1 MSMRK
6 QKQLTR
12 SIHMFLIAGAVAAF
26 MAPPVY
32 AVPANTQ
39 LPTDGKFLHGGDIS
53 NITQNNNTMNISQN
67 EANAV
72 IKWNNFSIGSDAT
85 VNFTG
90 TDNNG
95 SAFNTLNYVNSGKV
109 SEIYGQMN
117 AANGNIYIVNTAGV
131 QIGASAQ
138 INVGSLYVSNKD
150 LGIDDKTEWNENNL
164 NFNNLLAD
172 GKTTNA
178 ELMSL
183 GGIVTPGN
191 VTFDGDRIVIDTDH
205 LYTDTNGTSMDTK
218 NKLIIKTTDADN
230 VVLGYTAF
238 DSANNTYANAK
249 EKSFKVLENGETE
262 TVNGYMWVEN
272 LLQLQAM
279 ETKLDGYYAL
289 RNSIDANYSADSN
302 YYYPVNDDDDTKGFA
317 SIGDDSNNF
326 TGRFDG
332 LGYDIFDLNIK
343 RADENYV
350 GLFGYAEGAVIR
362 NFTLNSG
369 SVTGGSNTGAAVGKA
384 VNSTVEN
391 IINTA
396 DVNGN
401 STDGGTGGIVGTA
414 DGTDGTVISGLINT
428 GTINGV
434 NNVGGIVGNITGG
447 SIGGETYNLG
457 AVTGTG
463 QNVGGIAGTASSTTI
478 GNDEDAFT
486 IYNQLN
492 VTGGYNVGGIA
503 GNINKTT
510 VQNVTNTGTVLA
522 TGSKV
527 DYYSYHT
534 ANTETKVDGENN
546 ITAVP
551 VNQKI
556 LGTTLNGNIATIEVK
571 AANAGG
577 IAGNAAVSKISNATN
592 EGDVTTTTTTSNN
605 TAVGTYYNAGNVG
618 GIVGRAEDTNITN
631 VENKENTVAGAHNVG
646 GAVGYLTGKSTVSG
660 AINNGGDITATGAR
674 RNDGNNNINN
684 GFAQES
690 VRDNAQEIFNI
701 GNMGGIVG
709 YMYGDETYIKDSSN
723 RGTVHSAYIT
733 DQDYV
738 LDISEAAN
746 AGGVVGKIDRSNTK
760 QLSDNK
766 IVNGDGTEAQAA
778 VSGSYNTGDV
788 QGYTGVGGV
797 AGFMYNGEVTAAYN
811 LGKISATR
819 KAQPETIQ
827 PLNMGGVVG
836 DSTEGTDASILV
848 YDVYNAGQIG
858 DETYNL
864 YGRHVGGVVGRL
876 SGKIEK
882 AYNTGDIYNGFNVVG
897 GVVGYWYKG
906 TINNTFNTGNITVVN
921 NNNAQS
927 QVGGIVGAADIS
939 TSVGNNAMK
948 LSNSYNLGTLRSFR
962 NYYDREKPDD
972 GRNAVG
978 GIVGYVVNW
987 NGTQNANLT
996 IDGVYTLGNLYA
1008 ANLKGNVLGSTG
1020 NSEIGAVVGLT
1031 DKSSFSIGDS
1041 GAFYITPENNSFA
1054 TVITA
1059 GTTNA
1064 NGVHS
1069 IAFADRY
1076 KKDSYTEYRA
1086 INGKVYKGLIFST
1099 QTGGLVKD
1107 DTDNNW
1113 RIYDAVYD
1121 ENGNLIGGT
1130 TPILNAF
1137 LPDVEDYF
1145 SSNSSNMEGINSI
1158 QYGTAYNPLLT
1169 IIHANQNQNLTYD
1182 WKDLAISGA
1191 AGLAVYGGGLTLNNF
1206 ASLGDNRYFGGTI
1219 YSDGALTI
1227 NGSGSNY
1234 NLGAASNLY
1243 GSSVTL
1249 NAGNGDAT
1257 IYGNVTS
1264 TNGDIRID
1272 GDNVEIIGTLN
1283 AKGKGDTTTIVGID
1297 KSPDPIDTTDLN
1309 DPNKKLESIA
1319 DRFSYETNGA
1329 DNNGNITVSADG
1341 TAEILYGHLG
1351 TGSVSTDGT
1360 FSVEGTNGV
1369 YVDTDLLNVKG
1380 KIELESANGEAILD
1394 ITNTANAHITGA
1406 DTTGKNALHEFLKD
1420 HNNANAGITIN
1431 GANDKEKITIDMW
1444 DGSNEFDLDKYD
1456 GNVKLVNALNGLYIN
1471 GQSGNNAD
1479 YTYIWISNAEQLK
1492 GIQEYKVANS
1502 NSGILGYNFAL
1513 KNDIDA
1519 SKIDGYEAIASGD
1532 EEVYTGT
1539 FDGRGNRIIGLTVGE
1554 KNSATGGAT
1563 NNTPSS
1569 AGIFGTV
1576 GEGGKVEDLRV
1587 YASNFY
1593 GKDYAGAV
1601 AGTNNGTITGITTL
1615 GNHVEAFG
1623 SANSMELFIN
1633 ENGSQVS
1640 KHVGAAGGIA
1650 GYNTN
1655 TGNIEDVTASDSV
1668 IAGDAAGSASTG
1680 NLNLATAGGIAGVND
1695 GNVKNVTADSAI
1707 TANQDTTYSLGG
1719 IAGVNRNGVIDDA
1732 YNTGVTHGE
1741 YGDGNI
1747 TSNSVGGIAGVNT
1760 GSISNVYNGADITGG
1775 KYVGGVVGY
1784 NHKLANT
1791 DKSGEITNAVNAGD
1805 ILADFTYTDDQGEHY
1820 YEYTGGLAGYNAGT
1834 ISGGRNTGE
1843 IYGGNY
1849 VGGMVGGNAAGA
1861 ELTNLSNSVFASITG
1876 ESYVGGIAGQNY
1888 GSINATDSAINNYGK
1903 VYGQHYVGG
1912 IAGANEKGG
1921 TIANTISSITL
1932 HVKNPKENATYFGG
1946 VVGQNSG
1953 IINGATNKSSV
1964 DVAADGATY
1973 VGGIIGQNT
1982 GTGEL
1987 QGTILNE
1994 GKVSGLSNVG
2004 GIIGENKNSQL
2015 LNNSDENER
2024 LQITN
2029 AGSVSATSGGAAGIF
2044 YNNNIIDSQGTNAN
2058 AINNVDII
2066 NKGTVT
2072 GGEDENSVT
2081 GGLFGI
2087 NTGNITNST
2096 LTNTGKVTGGGTVG
2110 GLIGNNSGDASGSVF
2125 TNDGIVEGEY
2135 KVGGL
2140 FGINS
2145 GSFNTSSLI
2154 NTVNAQV
2161 TGKQEVGGLIGYNT
2175 GTIIGG
2181 RNEAQETD
2189 EDENVT
2195 AEKDSYYKYQVY
2207 NNGTITVT
2215 GSGSNIGGLIGEN
2228 AAGGSLTAGYNTG
2241 AINAESSSNV
2251 GGIAGSNA
2259 GTIDQVFNTVYNT
2272 NGTNGAITG
2281 GTNVGG
2287 LVGENT
2293 NNGTL
2298 SNAYNT
2304 TEVVGTL
2311 DNAVVGNAVGVNNSR
2326 ANESISNVYDVTN
2339 TNNTLI
2345 GSNNGIVSG
2354 SYTSAQNES
2363 SANGTNGITYISSE
2377 KKFDKD
2383 SYTSLSNEKVWKF
2396 YDGYSNPLLKVFLTT
2411 VNVDADKL
2419 PDLVYNTEDQK
2430 LNIGDLTGENGAFSA
2445 ADDFAAYNNN
2455 TSLIQNTDFI
2465 HKNAGTYDNW
2475 LYSGQIA
2482 SGSQEEGTF
2491 NPNNLGYDIEFK
2503 ADIDKAQITVDLNQ
2517 VDRVYGNTDIINGEY
2532 GFSYGFNNVLSDAD
2546 KTALRDELDKKNVL
2560 NMNTV
2565 NASHDDTALVEIGTK
2580 TNDAGSYDWTGTVN
2594 IAENYQGNYEFVVKD
2609 TGTIDNE
2616 GATITTT
2623 GDSIVNKRKLS
2634 VSDITANIVYGNQDG
2649 KGFIVSGGELIG
2661 INGNTGIV
2669 YDDKVMLDTS
2679 LEVEDANI
2687 IANSSYASNKGNR
2700 VTADAGT
2707 YENSLNFSGLGLSGD
2722 DANNYV
2728 LVNDRFGGTIEVT
2741 QATINVDL
2749 NDVDRTYGS
2758 TAFNG
2763 NGYAVSNVQNNANND
2778 SYNAD
2783 DFVVSVNVG
2792 NDGALTGNDTGKV
2805 TNDVGEYSY
2814 IGTVISNN
2822 EKLNQNYKIVVNN
2835 SEANNNIG
2843 SGISTVIKADLSVT
2857 INNVDT
2863 TYGTAFDESKY
2874 GYTLDNLANGDGNS
2888 SDIVNA
2894 IENAINNASGGYN
2907 NTGAAD
2913 GTNGKVTQD
2922 AEGDYSL
2929 SFKNDITQK
2938 DVLTNYNITV
2948 VNDGDVNVSK
2958 KQIHIGA
2965 NSEAIQVGG
2974 TPDYTGTDINDVLVN
2989 GDKLNGDY
2997 YYGVENSAD
3006 EKVVGNH
3013 SIGVWIGNTFYDLS
3027 ETVDWTNVDGF
3038 FSNYEVTYNPGTL
3051 TVTEQIMPD
3060 LPDNWPNNRWDY
3072 LFGDN
3077 PFDRNENFRE
3087 RKAEVNFVDGGME
3100 V

>member
-39 LPTDGKFLHGGDIS
+39 LPTDGKFLHGGNIS

-67 EANAV
+67 EPNAV
-72 IKWNNFSIGSDAT
+72 IKWDNFSIGSDAT

-90 TDNNG
+90 TDKNA

-117 AANGNIYIVNTAGV
+117 AANGNIYVVNTAGV

-150 LGIDDKTEWNENNL
+150 LGIDENTKWNENNL
-164 NFNNLLAD
+164 NFNNLLAN

-205 LYTDTNGTSMDTK
+205 LYTDTNGTPMTTD
-218 NKLIIKTTDADN
+218 NNLIIKTTDADN

-238 DSANNTYANAK
+238 DSANNTYENAAG
-249 EKSFKVLENGETE
+249 KSFDVLEDGKPEK
-262 TVNGYMWVEN
+262 VNGYMWVEN

-289 RNSIDANYSADSN
+289 RNSIDANYSADGN
-302 YYYPVNDDDDTKGFA
+302 YYYPVNDTDDKKGFA
-317 SIGDDSNNF
+317 SIGDDINKF

-343 RADENYV
+343 RADEAYV

-384 VNSTVEN
+384 ENSTVEN

-401 STDGGTGGIVGTA
+401 STDLTGGTGGIVGTA

-428 GTINGV
+428 GTINGD

-457 AVTGTG
+457 AVTGIG

-492 VTGGYNVGGIA
+492 ITGGYNVGGIA
-503 GNINKTT
+503 GNINNTT
-510 VQNVTNTGTVLA
+510 VQNVANTGTVLA
-522 TGSKV
+522 TGSKA
-527 DYYSYHT
+527 DQYSYHT
-534 ANTETKVDGENN
+534 ANIDGKKDSNDKP
-546 ITAVP
+546 ISP
-551 VNQKI
+551 VTDI
-556 LGTTLNGNIATIEVK
+556 ISGTTLAGNIATIEVK

-577 IAGNAAVSKISNATN
+577 IAGNAAGSKISNATN

-618 GIVGRAEDTNITN
+618 GIVGRAEDTDITN

-646 GAVGYLTGKSTVSG
+646 GAVGYLTGESTVSG

-674 RNDGNNNINN
+674 RNDGDNSINN

-733 DQDYV
+733 DQKKV

-760 QLSDNK
+760 QLNDKNN
-766 IVNGDGTEAQAA
+766 IVDADGNPTQAA
-778 VSGSYNTGDV
+778 VSGSYNTGAV

-797 AGFMYNGEVTAAYN
+797 AGFMYNGEVTASYN

-819 KAQPETIQ
+819 KAQPDTIQ

-921 NNNAQS
+921 NNNAES

-939 TSVGNNAMK
+939 TSVGGNVME
-948 LSNSYNLGTLRSFR
+948 LSNSYNLGTLRSFK
-962 NYYDREKPDD
+962 NNS
-972 GRNAVG
+972 GNNVVG

-987 NGTQNANLT
+987 NNTQNANLT

-1008 ANLKGNVLGSTG
+1008 ANLNGKVGTSTG
-1020 NSEIGAVVGLT
+1020 TSEIGAVVGLA
-1031 DKSSFSIGDS
+1031 DKSRFSIGDS

-1059 GTTNA
+1059 GTTND

-1076 KKDSYTEYRA
+1076 KKEKYGSYESKT
-1086 INGKVYKGLIFST
+1086 KTYKGLSFSE
-1099 QTGGLVKD
+1099 QTGGLVEG

-1121 ENGNLIGGT
+1121 GNGNLIGGT

-1145 SSNSSNMEGINSI
+1145 STHMDGIYSI

-1264 TNGDIRID
+1264 TNGDIKID

-1283 AKGKGDTTTIVGID
+1283 AKGQGDKTTIVGID
-1297 KSPDPIDTTDLN
+1297 KSPDPIDTTGLN

-1319 DRFSYETNGA
+1319 DRFNYETNEA

-1380 KIELESANGEAILD
+1380 QIELESANGEALLD

-1406 DTTGKNALHEFLKD
+1406 DTTGKNALHQFLKD
-1420 HNNANAGITIN
+1420 HNKEAAGITIN

-1456 GNVKLVNALNGLYIN
+1456 VSQTDTFVNALNNLYIN

-1519 SKIDGYEAIASGD
+1519 SKIDDYNAIASGD
-1532 EEVYTGT
+1532 GEAYTGT

-1623 SANSMELFIN
+1623 SGNSMKLFIN

-1650 GYNTN
+1650 GYNT
-1655 TGNIEDVTASDSV
+1655 GNIEDVTASDSV
-1668 IAGDAAGSASTG
+1668 IAGDADGSNSTG
-1680 NLNLATAGGIAGVND
+1680 NLNSEILATAGGIAGVND
-1695 GNVKNVTADSAI
+1695 GNIKNVTADSAI

-1784 NHKLANT
+1784 NHKLAN
-1791 DKSGEITNAVNAGD
+1791 KGSGEITNAVNAGD
-1805 ILADFTYTDDQGEHY
+1805 ILADFTYTDDQGEKHY

-1888 GSINATDSAINNYGK
+1888 GSINATNSAINNYGK

-1912 IAGANEKGG
+1912 IAGANENGG

-1953 IINGATNKSSV
+1953 TINGATNKSSV

-1982 GTGEL
+1982 STGSL
-1987 QGTILNE
+1987 QGQILNE
-1994 GKVSGLSNVG
+1994 GTVSGLSNVG
-2004 GIIGENKNSQL
+2004 GIIGENENAQL
-2015 LNNSDENER
+2015 LNNADDNER
-2024 LQITN
+2024 LKITN
-2029 AGSVSATSGGAAGIF
+2029 TGSVSAIQGGAAGIF
-2044 YNNNIIDSQGTNAN
+2044 YSNNISGTEGDTNAN
-2058 AINNVDII
+2058 AINNVDIT
-2066 NKGTVT
+2066 NSGTVT
-2072 GGEDENSVT
+2072 GGTDENSVT

-2087 NTGNITNST
+2087 NSGNITNST
-2096 LTNTGKVTGGGTVG
+2096 LTNTGVVTGGGTVG
-2110 GLIGNNSGDASGSVF
+2110 GLIGENTGNATGSAF
-2125 TNDGIVEGEY
+2125 TNEGIVEGNN

-2140 FGINS
+2140 FGTNS
-2145 GSFNTSSLI
+2145 GKFETSSLI
-2154 NTVNAQV
+2154 NTVNGQV
-2161 TGKQEVGGLIGYNT
+2161 SGTNNVGGLIGYNT

-2241 AINAESSSNV
+2241 AINAKSSSNV

-2259 GTIDQVFNTVYNT
+2259 GTIGEVFNTVYNT

-2326 ANESISNVYDVTN
+2326 ANESIGNVYDVTN

-2475 LYSGQIA
+2475 LYSEQIAA
-2482 SGSQEEGTF
+2482 SGSGETF
-2491 NPNNLGYDIEFK
+2491 NPNNLGYDIELT
-2503 ADIDKAQITVDLNQ
+2503 ADIDKATINISLKDIYRT
-2517 VDRVYGNTDIINGEY
+2517 YGDIYNIY
-2532 GFSYGFNNVLSDAD
+2532 SDAERTTETTYD
-2546 KTALRDELDKKNVL
+2546 
-2560 NMNTV
+2560 
-2565 NASHDDTALVEIGTK
+2565 
-2580 TNDAGSYDWTGTVN
+2580 GSYTIDTSNLNDVLQQYIKDNLQVVELSSDGSLTGDGKTQNVGDYN
-2594 IAENYQGNYEFVVKD
+2594 WSLKFTLVGDDASNYQINSSD
-2609 TGTIDNE
+2609 
-2616 GATITTT
+2616 
-2623 GDSIVNKRKLS
+2623 S
-2634 VSDITANIVYGNQDG
+2634 VSDVVVTGEKKAHVEKANLTIT
-2649 KGFIVSGGELIG
+2649 
-2661 INGNTGIV
+2661 
-2669 YDDKVMLDTS
+2669 LD
-2679 LEVEDANI
+2679 EVIRN
-2687 IANSSYASNKGNR
+2687 
-2700 VTADAGT
+2700 
-2707 YENSLNFSGLGLSGD
+2707 
-2722 DANNYV
+2722 
-2728 LVNDRFGGTIEVT
+2728 
-2741 QATINVDL
+2741 
-2749 NDVDRTYGS
+2749 YGS
-2758 TAFNG
+2758 TLITNNG
-2763 NGYAVSNVQNNANND
+2763 GDYSATISGLVNG
-2778 SYNAD
+2778 D
-2783 DFVVSVNVG
+2783 DELGYTSDDLDITVTG
-2792 NDGALTGNDTGKV
+2792 DGALTGSSTGRVTNNAEDYTWSATVTGVDNGNLTNLSNNYKITVNGTGKSTVKKVQLTVDLDEV
-2805 TNDVGEYSY
+2805 TRTYGNTVITNNNGEYS
-2814 IGTVISNN
+2814 ISNIQGLVN
-2822 EKLNQNYKIVVNN
+2822 GDADLGYDVDDLVINVTGDTALTGNSTGEVTKDANGDYTWSATVSGKDGDLTNLSTNYEIVTT
-2835 SEANNNIG
+2835 G
-2843 SGISTVIKADLSVT
+2843 TGKSTVNKADLI
-2857 INNVDT
+2857 ININDVET

-2874 GYTLDNLANGDGNS
+2874 GYGFGNNGANGL
-2888 SDIVNA
+2888 VNGDVLEDVKDA
-2894 IENAINNASGGYN
+2894 IDSAAGGYE

-2913 GTNGKVTQD
+2913 STNGKVTQD
-2922 AEGDYSL
+2922 AKDGYSL
-2929 SFKNDITQK
+2929 SFNNE
-2938 DVLTNYNITV
+2938 LTNTNTLKNYNIITV
-2948 VNDGDVNVSK
+2948 NNGDSTVNK
-2958 KQIHIGA
+2958 KQITIGA
-2965 NSEAIQVGG
+2965 NDEQILVGE
-2974 TPDYTGTDINDVLVN
+2974 TPNYSGTDINGVLVN
-2989 GDKLNGDY
+2989 GDSLNGNY
-2997 YYGVENSAD
+2997 HYGVEDSSI
-3006 EKVVGNH
+3006 ESVVGTHNGA
-3013 SIGVWIGNTFYDLS
+3013 IGVWIGGSFYDLS
-3027 ETVDWTNVDGF
+3027 NPDWSNLPGMSFFANYNVTF
-3038 FSNYEVTYNPGTL
+3038 EPGTL
-3051 TVTEQIMPD
+3051 TVSAYDIPED
-3060 LPDNWPNNRWDY
+3060 WPHNRWDY
-3072 LFGDN
+3072 LFNDA

-3087 RKAEVNFVDGGME
+3087 RKAEVNFVDGAME
-3100 V
+3100 I

>member
-39 LPTDGKFLHGGDIS
+39 LPTNGNFLHGGNIS

-72 IKWNNFSIGSDAT
+72 IKWDNFSIGSDAT

-90 TDNNG
+90 TNNNE

-117 AANGNIYIVNTAGV
+117 AANGNIYVVNTAGV

-150 LGIDDKTEWNENNL
+150 LGIDENTKWNENNL

-249 EKSFKVLENGETE
+249 EKSFKVLENGKTE

-503 GNINKTT
+503 GNINNTT

-546 ITAVP
+546 ITALP

-577 IAGNAAVSKISNATN
+577 IAGNAAGSKISNATN

-618 GIVGRAEDTNITN
+618 GIVGRAGDTNITN

-674 RNDGNNNINN
+674 RNDGNNSINN

-972 GRNAVG
+972 SRNAVG

-1008 ANLKGNVLGSTG
+1008 ANLKGNVESTG
-1020 NSEIGAVVGLT
+1020 DSEIGAVVGLT
-1031 DKSSFSIGDS
+1031 DKSRFSIGDS
-1041 GAFYITPENNSFA
+1041 GAFYITPESNSFA

-1059 GTTNA
+1059 GTTND

-1069 IAFADRY
+1069 IAFVDRY
-1076 KKDSYTEYRA
+1076 KKEKYGSYKNNVKTYT
-1086 INGKVYKGLIFST
+1086 GLIFST
-1099 QTGGLVKD
+1099 QTGGLVER

-1145 SSNSSNMEGINSI
+1145 SSNMKGINSI

-1182 WKDLAISGA
+1182 WKDLDISGA

-1264 TNGDIRID
+1264 TNGDIKID

-1283 AKGKGDTTTIVGID
+1283 AKGQGDTTTIVGID
-1297 KSPDPIDTTDLN
+1297 KSPDPINTDNLN

-1319 DRFSYETNGA
+1319 DRFSYETNVA

-1351 TGSVSTDGT
+1351 TGSVSTNGT

-1380 KIELESANGEAILD
+1380 KIELESANGEALLD
-1394 ITNTANAHITGA
+1394 ITNTANAHITGT

-1456 GNVKLVNALNGLYIN
+1456 VSQTDTFVNALNNLYIN

-1519 SKIDGYEAIASGD
+1519 SKINDYKAIASGD
-1532 EEVYTGT
+1532 GEAYTGT

-1554 KNSATGGAT
+1554 KDSANGGDT
-1563 NNTPSS
+1563 DNTPSS

-1576 GEGGKVEDLRV
+1576 GKDGKVEDLRV

-1601 AGTNNGTITGITTL
+1601 AGSNNGTITGITTL

-1623 SANSMELFIN
+1623 SGNSMELFIN

-1650 GYNTN
+1650 GYNT
-1655 TGNIEDVTASDSV
+1655 GNIEDVTASDSV
-1668 IAGDAAGSASTG
+1668 IAGDADGSDSTE
-1680 NLNLATAGGIAGVND
+1680 NLNSTILATAGGITGVND
-1695 GNVKNVTADSAI
+1695 GIIKNVTADSAI

-1791 DKSGEITNAVNAGD
+1791 GSGKITNAVNAGD
-1805 ILADFTYTDDQGEHY
+1805 ILADFTYTDAQGEHY

-1834 ISGGRNTGE
+1834 INGGRNTGE

-1932 HVKNPKENATYFGG
+1932 HVKNPKGNATYFGG

-1953 IINGATNKSSV
+1953 TINGATNKSSV

-1982 GTGEL
+1982 ETGEL

-2004 GIIGENKNSQL
+2004 GIIGENKNTSIL
-2015 LNNSDENER
+2015 DNGGKPR
-2024 LQITN
+2024 LTISN
-2029 AGSVSATSGGAAGIF
+2029 KGNVIADDGGAAGIF
-2044 YNNNIIDSQGTNAN
+2044 YDNKSV
-2058 AINNVDII
+2058 INNVDLI
-2066 NKGTVT
+2066 NEGTVT
-2072 GGEDENSVT
+2072 GSTVTGGTVDDSVT

-2087 NTGNITNST
+2087 NTGDITNST
-2096 LTNTGKVTGGGTVG
+2096 LTNTGTVTGGGTVG
-2110 GLIGNNSGDASGSVF
+2110 GLIGNNSGSASGSVF
-2125 TNDGIVEGEY
+2125 TNDGKVEGEN

-2161 TGKQEVGGLIGYNT
+2161 TGKQEVGGLIGVNSGDIT
-2175 GTIIGG
+2175 GG
-2181 RNEAQETD
+2181 RLEANGTD
-2189 EDENVT
+2189 
-2195 AEKDSYYKYQVY
+2195 AGYYKYQIY

-2215 GSGSNIGGLIGEN
+2215 GEGTNIGGLIGYNTTETIN
-2228 AAGGSLTAGYNTG
+2228 GVKQTGSLTAGYNTG
-2241 AINAESSSNV
+2241 AINAENSTNV
-2251 GGIAGSNA
+2251 GGIVGNNA
-2259 GTIDQVFNTVYNT
+2259 GTVDQVFNTVYNT
-2272 NGTNGAITG
+2272 DGTKGAITG

-2287 LVGENT
+2287 LVGT
-2293 NNGTL
+2293 NSGTL

-2304 TEVVGTL
+2304 TGVEGAT
-2311 DNAVVGNAVGVNNSR
+2311 NFGNAVGVNTNKVENIYGYSELVGNGNEATNSYVI
-2326 ANESISNVYDVTN
+2326 NNSDEWKQQEKYIGFDFTTSDN
-2339 TNNTLI
+2339 TPAI
-2345 GSNNGIVSG
+2345 
-2354 SYTSAQNES
+2354 
-2363 SANGTNGITYISSE
+2363 
-2377 KKFDKD
+2377 
-2383 SYTSLSNEKVWKF
+2383 WKN
-2396 YDGYSNPLLKVFLTT
+2396 YDGYGNPLLKVFLTKAKYKGDEKFT
-2411 VNVDADKL
+2411 
-2419 PDLVYNTEDQK
+2419 YNATDQ
-2430 LNIGDLTGENGAFSA
+2430 GLTINSTTIAA
-2445 ADDFAAYNNN
+2445 ADELNAYNNAN
-2455 TSLIQNTDFI
+2455 SLLTATQN
-2465 HKNAGTYDNW
+2465 KNAGKDY
-2475 LYSGQIA
+2475 LGIYSQQIA
-2482 SGSQEEGTF
+2482 ASGKGDAF
-2491 NPNNLGYDIEFK
+2491 DPNNLGYDIDVTY
-2503 ADIDKAQITVDLNQ
+2503 DIKKAQLNITLDDVH
-2517 VDRVYGNTDIINGEY
+2517 RVYGNVAISNNNQNSIKNEAGYGYSYKIANGE
-2532 GFSYGFNNVLSDAD
+2532 FNNTMKA
-2546 KTALRDELDKKNVL
+2546 ELANDGITFTQKNDGAVDGVSG
-2560 NMNTV
+2560 NKV
-2565 NASHDDTALVEIGTK
+2565 
-2580 TNDAGSYDWTGTVN
+2580 TNDAGDYIWSADFVLNNDNYTFIVNGAESKNTTVKN
-2594 IAENYQGNYEFVVKD
+2594 GVSKVTQAD
-2609 TGTIDNE
+2609 L
-2616 GATITTT
+2616 TITADDQYTMPGVMPEFT
-2623 GDSIVNKRKLS
+2623 G
-2634 VSDITANIVYGNQDG
+2634 
-2649 KGFIVSGGELIG
+2649 
-2661 INGNTGIV
+2661 
-2669 YDDKVMLDTS
+2669 KV
-2679 LEVEDANI
+2679 E
-2687 IANSSYASNKGNR
+2687 
-2700 VTADAGT
+2700 
-2707 YENSLNFSGLGLSGD
+2707 GLTNGD
-2722 DANNYV
+2722 DALLDYV
-2728 LVNDRFGGTIEVT
+2728 FGLGANGNSI
-2741 QATINVDL
+2741 INVDGRY
-2749 NDVDRTYGS
+2749 D
-2758 TAFNG
+2758 
-2763 NGYAVSNVQNNANND
+2763 NA
-2778 SYNAD
+2778 
-2783 DFVVSVNVG
+2783 
-2792 NDGALTGNDTGKV
+2792 
-2805 TNDVGEYSY
+2805 
-2814 IGTVISNN
+2814 IG
-2822 EKLNQNYKIVVNN
+2822 IVVD
-2835 SEANNNIG
+2835 G
-2843 SGISTVIKADLSVT
+2843 
-2857 INNVDT
+2857 
-2863 TYGTAFDESKY
+2863 KY
-2874 GYTLDNLANGDGNS
+2874 YELNAAWTDG
-2888 SDIVNA
+2888 
-2894 IENAINNASGGYN
+2894 
-2907 NTGAAD
+2907 
-2913 GTNGKVTQD
+2913 
-2922 AEGDYSL
+2922 L
-2929 SFKNDITQK
+2929 FKN
-2938 DVLTNYNITV
+2938 YN
-2948 VNDGDVNVSK
+2948 
-2958 KQIHIGA
+2958 
-2965 NSEAIQVGG
+2965 
-2974 TPDYTGTDINDVLVN
+2974 
-2989 GDKLNGDY
+2989 
-2997 YYGVENSAD
+2997 
-3006 EKVVGNH
+3006 
-3013 SIGVWIGNTFYDLS
+3013 
-3027 ETVDWTNVDGF
+3027 
-3038 FSNYEVTYNPGTL
+3038 VTYNMGTL
-3051 TVTEQIMPD
+3051 TVDSEIMPD

-3087 RKAEVNFVDGGME
+3087 RKAEVNFVDGAME
-3100 V
+3100 I

>member
-39 LPTDGKFLHGGDIS
+39 LPTNGNFLHGGNIS

-72 IKWNNFSIGSDAT
+72 IKWDNFSIGSDAT

-90 TDNNG
+90 TNNNE

-117 AANGNIYIVNTAGV
+117 AANGNIYVVNTAGV

-150 LGIDDKTEWNENNL
+150 LGIDENTKWNENNL
-164 NFNNLLAD
+164 NFNNLLAN

-205 LYTDTNGTSMDTK
+205 LYTNTNGTSMNTD
-218 NKLIIKTTDADN
+218 NNLIIKTTDADN

-238 DSANNTYANAK
+238 DSANNTYANAN
-249 EKSFKVLENGETE
+249 EKFFTVSEDGKTEKVK
-262 TVNGYMWVEN
+262 GYMWVEN

-289 RNSIDANYSADSN
+289 RNSIDANYSADGN
-302 YYYPVNDDDDTKGFA
+302 YYYPVNDTDDKKGFA
-317 SIGDDSNNF
+317 SIGDSSNKF
-326 TGRFDG
+326 TGCFDG

-343 RADENYV
+343 RADEDYV

-401 STDGGTGGIVGTA
+401 STDLTGGTGGIVGTA
-414 DGTDGTVISGLINT
+414 DGTAISGLINT

-447 SIGGETYNLG
+447 SISGETYNLG

-478 GNDEDAFT
+478 GNDNTKDEDAFT

-503 GNINKTT
+503 GNINNTT
-510 VQNVTNTGTVLA
+510 VQNVANTGTVLA
-522 TGSKV
+522 TGSKA
-527 DYYSYHT
+527 DDYSYHT
-534 ANTETKVDGENN
+534 ANIDGKTDSNNKPISPVYNN
-546 ITAVP
+546 I
-551 VNQKI
+551 Q
-556 LGTTLNGNIATIEVK
+556 GTTLDGKIATIKVK

-577 IAGNAAVSKISNATN
+577 IAGNAAGSKISNATN

-605 TAVGTYYNAGNVG
+605 TEVGTYYNAGNVG

-760 QLSDNK
+760 QLNDKNN
-766 IVNGDGTEAQAA
+766 IVDADGNPAQAA

-1008 ANLKGNVLGSTG
+1008 ANLKGNVGSTG
-1020 NSEIGAVVGLT
+1020 DSEIGAVVGLT
-1031 DKSSFSIGDS
+1031 DKSRFSIGDS

-1059 GTTNA
+1059 GTTND

-1069 IAFADRY
+1069 IAFVDRY
-1076 KKDSYTEYRA
+1076 KKEKYGSYENNVKTYT
-1086 INGKVYKGLIFST
+1086 GLIFST

-1121 ENGNLIGGT
+1121 ENGKLIGGT

-1145 SSNSSNMEGINSI
+1145 SSNSNMEGINSI

-1169 IIHANQNQNLTYD
+1169 IIHANQNQNLTYN

-1369 YVDTDLLNVKG
+1369 YVDTDLLDVKG
-1380 KIELESANGEAILD
+1380 KIELKSANGEALLD
-1394 ITNTANAHITGA
+1394 ITNTANAHITGT
-1406 DTTGKNALHEFLKD
+1406 DTTGKNALHQFLKD
-1420 HNNANAGITIN
+1420 HNKEAAGITIN

-1456 GNVKLVNALNGLYIN
+1456 ENVKLVNALNALYIN

-1519 SKIDGYEAIASGD
+1519 SKIDDYNAIASGNG
-1532 EEVYTGT
+1532 EAYTGT
-1539 FDGRGNRIIGLTVGE
+1539 FDGRGNRIIGLTVG
-1554 KNSATGGAT
+1554 KKDSATGGAT

-1601 AGTNNGTITGITTL
+1601 AGTNNGIITGITTL

-1623 SANSMELFIN
+1623 SGNSMELFIN

-1640 KHVGAAGGIA
+1640 KLVGAAGGIA

-1668 IAGDAAGSASTG
+1668 IAGDAEGSASTG
-1680 NLNLATAGGIAGVND
+1680 NLNSTILATAGGIAGVND

-1953 IINGATNKSSV
+1953 TINGATNKSSV
-1964 DVAADGATY
+1964 DVAAEGATY

-1982 GTGEL
+1982 ETGEL

-2004 GIIGENKNSQL
+2004 GIIGENKNTSI
-2015 LNNSDENER
+2015 LNNEGKPR
-2024 LQITN
+2024 LTISN
-2029 AGSVSATSGGAAGIF
+2029 KGNVIADDGGAAGIF
-2044 YNNNIIDSQGTNAN
+2044 YDNESV
-2058 AINNVDII
+2058 INNVDLI
-2066 NKGTVT
+2066 NEGTVT
-2072 GGEDENSVT
+2072 GGTKQNSVT

-2087 NTGNITNST
+2087 NTGDITNST
-2096 LTNTGKVTGGGTVG
+2096 LTNTGKVTGRGTVG
-2110 GLIGNNSGDASGSVF
+2110 GLIGDNSGSANGSVF
-2125 TNDGIVEGEY
+2125 TNDGTVEGEY

-2145 GSFNTSSLI
+2145 DSFNTSSLI
-2154 NTVNAQV
+2154 NKVNAQV
-2161 TGKQEVGGLIGYNT
+2161 TGTQNVGGLIGVNS
-2175 GTIIGG
+2175 GNIEGG
-2181 RNEAQETD
+2181 RDA
-2189 EDENVT
+2189 
-2195 AEKDSYYKYQVY
+2195 ADSYYKYQIY
-2207 NNGTITVT
+2207 NNGTINVT
-2215 GSGSNIGGLIGEN
+2215 EEGTHIGGLFGTNSGEVK
-2228 AAGGSLTAGYNTG
+2228 AAYNTG
-2241 AINAESSSNV
+2241 VINADKSSNV
-2251 GGIAGSNA
+2251 GGIAGVNEQ
-2259 GTIDQVFNTVYNT
+2259 GGKLDQVFNTVMT
-2272 NGTNGAITG
+2272 ENGTGAISG
-2281 GTNVGG
+2281 GNNVGG
-2287 LVGENT
+2287 LVGT
-2293 NNGTL
+2293 NSGTM

-2304 TEVVGTL
+2304 TEVKSTNSG
-2311 DNAVVGNAVGVNNSR
+2311 VVGNAVGENSGTITNIY
-2326 ANESISNVYDVTN
+2326 ASNTSGN
-2339 TNNTLI
+2339 LI
-2345 GSNNGIVSG
+2345 GNAQGTINNAYSFVEGDDSATTVLDEKVEQKAEG
-2354 SYTSAQNES
+2354 SYGFDNKKD
-2363 SANGTNGITYISSE
+2363 GTT
-2377 KKFDKD
+2377 
-2383 SYTSLSNEKVWKF
+2383 WKF
-2396 YDGYSNPLLKVFLTT
+2396 YDGQQTPLLSVFLTKVKIDQDK
-2411 VNVDADKL
+2411 VNEYMSKNK
-2419 PDLVYNTEDQK
+2419 VYNGTEQK
-2430 LNIGDLTGENGAFSA
+2430 LTADDIKALINNGAIYVEGLTQEQAFEA
-2445 ADDFAAYNNN
+2445 FCNNN
-2455 TSLIQNTDFI
+2455 DLISSVGHT
-2465 HKNAGTYDNW
+2465 NAGQYSDW
-2475 LYSGQIA
+2475 LYSQQIA
-2482 SGSQEEGTF
+2482 SSGSGDTF
-2491 NPNNLGYDIEFK
+2491 NPNNLGYDIALTGDINK
-2503 ADIDKAQITVDLNQ
+2503 VKVDIDLNTIERIYGDTTILNNGDYGYSYEFTNADKKYEDVLKNQLKNVLDFAYSEDGALIIVNGEERTNNKGDYTYKGTLTLNSTNFEFVVDKGDSQTETSTSSTLTTYGTSIVHAKKIN
-2517 VDRVYGNTDIINGEY
+2517 VDDFLATIVYGNKNNDFVITGIDEVIKDQLAYEEDVLDANLTDI
-2532 GFSYGFNNVLSDAD
+2532 
-2546 KTALRDELDKKNVL
+2546 KTIGDYEVIRDGR
-2560 NMNTV
+2560 
-2565 NASHDDTALVEIGTK
+2565 DTADVDTY
-2580 TNDAGSYDWTGTVN
+2580 YD
-2594 IAENYQGNYEFVVKD
+2594 
-2609 TGTIDNE
+2609 
-2616 GATITTT
+2616 
-2623 GDSIVNKRKLS
+2623 S
-2634 VSDITANIVYGNQDG
+2634 ITANISIN
-2649 KGFIVSGGELIG
+2649 
-2661 INGNTGIV
+2661 NGN
-2669 YDDKVMLDTS
+2669 
-2679 LEVEDANI
+2679 
-2687 IANSSYASNKGNR
+2687 
-2700 VTADAGT
+2700 
-2707 YENSLNFSGLGLSGD
+2707 YE
-2722 DANNYV
+2722 
-2728 LVNDRFGGTIEVT
+2728 
-2741 QATINVDL
+2741 
-2749 NDVDRTYGS
+2749 
-2758 TAFNG
+2758 
-2763 NGYAVSNVQNNANND
+2763 
-2778 SYNAD
+2778 
-2783 DFVVSVNVG
+2783 
-2792 NDGALTGNDTGKV
+2792 LTG
-2805 TNDVGEYSY
+2805 S
-2814 IGTVISNN
+2814 
-2822 EKLNQNYKIVVNN
+2822 
-2835 SEANNNIG
+2835 
-2843 SGISTVIKADLSVT
+2843 
-2857 INNVDT
+2857 
-2863 TYGTAFDESKY
+2863 
-2874 GYTLDNLANGDGNS
+2874 
-2888 SDIVNA
+2888 
-2894 IENAINNASGGYN
+2894 
-2907 NTGAAD
+2907 AAD
-2913 GTNGKVTQD
+2913 GTITGNVKVTPVQLD
-2922 AEGDYSL
+2922 IVLGNVGHEYGSPNLDDYKAS
-2929 SFKNDITQK
+2929 IG
-2938 DVLTNYNITV
+2938 TN
-2948 VNDGDVNVSK
+2948 G
-2958 KQIHIGA
+2958 
-2965 NSEAIQVGG
+2965 
-2974 TPDYTGTDINDVLVN
+2974 LVN
-2989 GDKLNGDY
+2989 GDDGNVSIDVNKVVDDALKDNNKYTNKVDDYTWVVSKDGISANGFGLGNYIVTVTNEGKSEVTPAKLDIVLGDVSHKYGSPNLDDYKASIGTNGLVNGDNGNVSIDVNKVVDDALKDNNKYTNKVDDYTWVVSKDGISANGFSLGNYIVTVTNEGKSEVTPAKLNIKVDNANTTVGKMPGELTGTVEGLTNGDTLPTHDFALKDDSLIS
-2997 YYGVENSAD
+2997 VS
-3006 EKVVGNH
+3006 GNH
-3013 SIGVWIGNTFYDLS
+3013 ENVIGIVIGGKFYELGDA
-3027 ETVDWTNVDGF
+3027 DWSNGLFANYDV
-3038 FSNYEVTYNPGTL
+3038 NYEMG
-3051 TVTEQIMPD
+3051 D
-3060 LPDNWPNNRWDY
+3060 LAVSVVEMPDNWPNNRWDY

-3087 RKAEVNFVDGGME
+3087 RKAEVNFVDGAME
-3100 V
+3100 I

>member
-39 LPTDGKFLHGGDIS
+39 LPTDGKFLHGGNIS

-67 EANAV
+67 KANAV
-72 IKWNNFSIGSDAT
+72 IKWDNFSIGSDAT

-90 TDNNG
+90 TDKNA

-117 AANGNIYIVNTAGV
+117 AANGNIYVVNTAGV

-150 LGIDDKTEWNENNL
+150 LGIDENTKWNENNL
-164 NFNNLLAD
+164 NFNNLLAN

-205 LYTDTNGTSMDTK
+205 LYTNTNGTSMNTD
-218 NKLIIKTTDADN
+218 NNLIIKTTDADN

-238 DSANNTYANAK
+238 DSTNNTYANANK
-249 EKSFKVLENGETE
+249 KSFTVSENGETE
-262 TVNGYMWVEN
+262 KVNGYMWVEN

-279 ETKLDGYYAL
+279 ETKLNGYYAL
-289 RNSIDANYSADSN
+289 RNSIDANYSADGN
-302 YYYPVNDDDDTKGFA
+302 YYYPVNATDDKKGFA
-317 SIGDDSNNF
+317 SIGDSSNKF

-343 RADENYV
+343 RAGEDYV

-457 AVTGTG
+457 AVTGIG

-492 VTGGYNVGGIA
+492 ITGGYNVGGIA
-503 GNINKTT
+503 GNINNTT
-510 VQNVTNTGTVLA
+510 VQNVANTGTVLA
-522 TGSKV
+522 TGSKA
-527 DYYSYHT
+527 DQYSYHT
-534 ANTETKVDGENN
+534 ANIDGKKDSNDKP
-546 ITAVP
+546 ISP
-551 VNQKI
+551 VTDI
-556 LGTTLNGNIATIEVK
+556 ISGTTLAGNIATIEVK

-577 IAGNAAVSKISNATN
+577 IAGNAAGSKISNATN
-592 EGDVTTTTTTSNN
+592 EGDVTTTTTTSNI
-605 TAVGTYYNAGNVG
+605 GTYYNAGNVG

-646 GAVGYLTGKSTVSG
+646 GAVGYLTGESTVSG

-674 RNDGNNNINN
+674 RDDGNNNINN

-733 DQDYV
+733 DQNNV

-819 KAQPETIQ
+819 KAQLDTIQ

-972 GRNAVG
+972 SKNAVG

-1008 ANLKGNVLGSTG
+1008 ANLKGNALGSTG
-1020 NSEIGAVVGLT
+1020 NSEIGAVVGLI

-1059 GTTNA
+1059 DTTND

-1069 IAFADRY
+1069 INFADRY
-1076 KKDSYTEYRA
+1076 KKEKYGSYTSKAKTYT
-1086 INGKVYKGLIFST
+1086 GLSFST
-1099 QTGGLVKD
+1099 QDGGLVEG

-1145 SSNSSNMEGINSI
+1145 STHMDGINSI

-1264 TNGDIRID
+1264 TNGNIEID

-1380 KIELESANGEAILD
+1380 KIELESANGEALLD

-1406 DTTGKNALHEFLKD
+1406 DMTGKNALHAFLND
-1420 HNNANAGITIN
+1420 HKNADAGITIN

-1456 GNVKLVNALNGLYIN
+1456 VSQTDTFVNALNNLYIN

-1492 GIQEYKVANS
+1492 GIQEYKLANS
-1502 NSGILGYNFAL
+1502 DSGILGYNFAL

-1519 SKIDGYEAIASGD
+1519 SKIDGYKAIASGD
-1532 EEVYTGT
+1532 REVYTGT

-1554 KNSATGGAT
+1554 KDSENGGDT
-1563 NNTPSS
+1563 DNTPSS

-1623 SANSMELFIN
+1623 SDNSMTLYIN

-1650 GYNTN
+1650 GYNT
-1655 TGNIEDVTASDSV
+1655 GNIEDVTASDSV
-1668 IAGDAAGSASTG
+1668 IAGDADGSASTG
-1680 NLNLATAGGIAGVND
+1680 NLNSTILATAGGIAGVND
-1695 GNVKNVTADSAI
+1695 GNIKNVTADSAI

-1719 IAGVNRNGVIDDA
+1719 IAGVNRTGVIDNA

-1791 DKSGEITNAVNAGD
+1791 YKSGEITNAVNAGD
-1805 ILADFTYTDDQGEHY
+1805 ILADFTYTDDQGQQHY

-1932 HVKNPKENATYFGG
+1932 HVKNPKEKATYFGG

-1953 IINGATNKSSV
+1953 TINGATNKSSV

-1973 VGGIIGQNT
+1973 VGGIVGQNT

-2072 GGEDENSVT
+2072 GGEGTNSVT

-2096 LTNTGKVTGGGTVG
+2096 LTNTGIVTGGGTVG
-2110 GLIGNNSGDASGSVF
+2110 GLIGNNSGSASGSVF
-2125 TNDGIVEGEY
+2125 TNDGIVEGGY

-2161 TGKQEVGGLIGYNT
+2161 TGKREVGGLIGVNSGDIT
-2175 GTIIGG
+2175 GG
-2181 RNEAQETD
+2181 RDA
-2189 EDENVT
+2189 
-2195 AEKDSYYKYQVY
+2195 ADSYYKYQIY
-2207 NNGTITVT
+2207 NNGTITVNEEGT
-2215 GSGSNIGGLIGEN
+2215 HIGGLFGTNSGDVE
-2228 AAGGSLTAGYNTG
+2228 AAYNTG
-2241 AINAESSSNV
+2241 VINAGQSSNV
-2251 GGIAGSNA
+2251 GGIAGVNEQD
-2259 GTIDQVFNTVYNT
+2259 GKLDQVFNTVMVNPADKDQQAA
-2272 NGTNGAITG
+2272 AITG
-2281 GTNVGG
+2281 GNNVGG
-2287 LVGENT
+2287 LIGT
-2293 NNGTL
+2293 NSGKL

-2304 TEVVGTL
+2304 TTVKAENGI
-2311 DNAVVGNAVGVNNSR
+2311 AGNAVGVNSGTITNIYAS
-2326 ANESISNVYDVTN
+2326 N
-2339 TNNTLI
+2339 TNGKLI
-2345 GSNNGIVSG
+2345 GSNINTAQGAIQNAYSFVTGDASATTVLDEEDIQKDENRYGFDNKNDG
-2354 SYTSAQNES
+2354 ST
-2363 SANGTNGITYISSE
+2363 
-2377 KKFDKD
+2377 
-2383 SYTSLSNEKVWKF
+2383 WKF
-2396 YDGYSNPLLKVFLTT
+2396 YDGYSNPLLKVFLTRLT
-2411 VNVDADKL
+2411 VDGDNV
-2419 PDLVYNTEDQK
+2419 DLVYNAGEQD
-2430 LNIGDLTGENGAFSA
+2430 LNIGQLVGNVITAPIVKDGEEIIYNGL
-2445 ADDFAAYNNN
+2445 DAYYN
-2455 TSLIQNTDFI
+2455 TVINGNGLGESELLQNTTGQKD
-2465 HKNAGTYDNW
+2465 AGTYQDTDW

-2482 SGSQEEGTF
+2482 SGSTDGSF
-2491 NPNNLGYDIEFK
+2491 NPNNLGYDVVYK
-2503 ADIDKAQITVDLNQ
+2503 DKSGNDSDITVDKAQINISLDEIN
-2517 VDRVYGNTDIINGEY
+2517 RVYGNATINNSITGGNDYGYTYDIVNTKL
-2532 GFSYGFNNVLSDAD
+2532 NNTM
-2546 KTALRDELDKKNVL
+2546 KNELDNGGIKFTQKNDGAVDGVSG
-2560 NMNTV
+2560 NKV
-2565 NASHDDTALVEIGTK
+2565 
-2580 TNDAGSYDWTGTVN
+2580 TNDAGNHKWSADFALN
-2594 IAENYQGNYEFVVKD
+2594 NDNYEFVLKLEQ
-2609 TGTIDNE
+2609 E
-2616 GATITTT
+2616 GAIYNDGAALTTT
-2623 GDSIVNKRKLS
+2623 GK
-2634 VSDITANIVYGNQDG
+2634 
-2649 KGFIVSGGELIG
+2649 
-2661 INGNTGIV
+2661 
-2669 YDDKVMLDTS
+2669 
-2679 LEVEDANI
+2679 
-2687 IANSSYASNKGNR
+2687 
-2700 VTADAGT
+2700 
-2707 YENSLNFSGLGLSGD
+2707 
-2722 DANNYV
+2722 
-2728 LVNDRFGGTIEVT
+2728 
-2741 QATINVDL
+2741 
-2749 NDVDRTYGS
+2749 
-2758 TAFNG
+2758 
-2763 NGYAVSNVQNNANND
+2763 SNV
-2778 SYNAD
+2778 
-2783 DFVVSVNVG
+2783 
-2792 NDGALTGNDTGKV
+2792 
-2805 TNDVGEYSY
+2805 E
-2814 IGTVISNN
+2814 
-2822 EKLNQNYKIVVNN
+2822 
-2835 SEANNNIG
+2835 
-2843 SGISTVIKADLSVT
+2843 KADL
-2857 INNVDT
+2857 
-2863 TYGTAFDESKY
+2863 
-2874 GYTLDNLANGDGNS
+2874 
-2888 SDIVNA
+2888 
-2894 IENAINNASGGYN
+2894 
-2907 NTGAAD
+2907 
-2913 GTNGKVTQD
+2913 
-2922 AEGDYSL
+2922 
-2929 SFKNDITQK
+2929 
-2938 DVLTNYNITV
+2938 NITAG
-2948 VNDGDVNVSK
+2948 N
-2958 KQIHIGA
+2958 A
-2965 NSEAIQVGG
+2965 E
-2974 TPDYTGTDINDVLVN
+2974 TMP
-2989 GDKLNGDY
+2989 
-2997 YYGVENSAD
+2997 GV
-3006 EKVVGNH
+3006 
-3013 SIGVWIGNTFYDLS
+3013 
-3027 ETVDWTNVDGF
+3027 
-3038 FSNYEVTYNPGTL
+3038 
-3051 TVTEQIMPD
+3051 MP
-3060 LPDNWPNNRWDY
+3060 
-3072 LFGDN
+3072 
-3077 PFDRNENFRE
+3077 
-3087 RKAEVNFVDGGME
+3087 V
-3100 V
+3100 

>member
-117 AANGNIYIVNTAGV
+117 AANGKIYIVNTAGV

-164 NFNNLLAD
+164 NFNNLLAN

-205 LYTDTNGTSMDTK
+205 LYTDTNGTPMTTD
-218 NKLIIKTTDADN
+218 NNLIIKTTDADN

-238 DSANNTYANAK
+238 DSANNTYENAAG
-249 EKSFKVLENGETE
+249 KSFDVLEDGKTE
-262 TVNGYMWVEN
+262 KVNGYMWVEN

-289 RNSIDANYSADSN
+289 RNSIDANYSADGN
-302 YYYPVNDDDDTKGFA
+302 YYYPVNDTDDKKGFA
-317 SIGDDSNNF
+317 SIGDDINKF

-384 VNSTVEN
+384 ENSTVEN

-401 STDGGTGGIVGTA
+401 STDLTGGTGGIVGTA
-414 DGTDGTVISGLINT
+414 DGTVISGLVNT

-503 GNINKTT
+503 GNIKNTT
-510 VQNVTNTGTVLA
+510 VQNVANTGTVLA
-522 TGSKV
+522 TGSKA
-527 DYYSYHT
+527 DDYSYHT
-534 ANTETKVDGENN
+534 ANIDGKTDSNNKPISPVYNN
-546 ITAVP
+546 I
-551 VNQKI
+551 Q
-556 LGTTLNGNIATIEVK
+556 GTTLDGNIATIEVK

-577 IAGNAAVSKISNATN
+577 IAGNAAGSDISNATN

-605 TAVGTYYNAGNVG
+605 TGVGTYYNAGNVG
-618 GIVGRAEDTNITN
+618 GIVGRAENTDITN

-646 GAVGYLTGKSTVSG
+646 GAVGYLTGESTVSG

-674 RNDGNNNINN
+674 RNDGNNSINN

-1059 GTTNA
+1059 GTTND

-1069 IAFADRY
+1069 IAFVDRY
-1076 KKDSYTEYRA
+1076 KKEKYGKYENNVKTYT
-1086 INGKVYKGLIFST
+1086 GLIFST

-1145 SSNSSNMEGINSI
+1145 SSNMEGINSI

-1264 TNGDIRID
+1264 TNGDIKID

-1283 AKGKGDTTTIVGID
+1283 AKGQGDTTTIVGID
-1297 KSPDPIDTTDLN
+1297 KSPDPINTDNLN

-1380 KIELESANGEAILD
+1380 KIELESANGEALLD
-1394 ITNTANAHITGA
+1394 ITNTANAHITGT
-1406 DTTGKNALHEFLKD
+1406 DTTGKNALHQFLKD
-1420 HNNANAGITIN
+1420 HNKEAAGITIN

-1456 GNVKLVNALNGLYIN
+1456 VSQTDTFVNALNNLYIN

-1519 SKIDGYEAIASGD
+1519 SKIDDYNAIASGNG
-1532 EEVYTGT
+1532 EAYTGT
-1539 FDGRGNRIIGLTVGE
+1539 FDGRGNRIIGLTVG
-1554 KNSATGGAT
+1554 KKDSATGGAT

-1576 GEGGKVEDLRV
+1576 GKGGKVEDLRV

-1623 SANSMELFIN
+1623 SGNSMELFIN

-1668 IAGDAAGSASTG
+1668 IAGDADGSASTG
-1680 NLNLATAGGIAGVND
+1680 NLNSTILATAGGIAGVND

-1953 IINGATNKSSV
+1953 TINGATNKSSV

-1982 GTGEL
+1982 GTGKL

-2096 LTNTGKVTGGGTVG
+2096 LTNTGKVTGGGAVG
-2110 GLIGNNSGDASGSVF
+2110 GLIGNNSGSASGSVF
-2125 TNDGIVEGEY
+2125 TNDGIVEGED

-2181 RNEAQETD
+2181 RNEVQETD
-2189 EDENVT
+2189 EDGNVT
-2195 AEKDSYYKYQVY
+2195 AKKDSYYKYQVY

-2228 AAGGSLTAGYNTG
+2228 ATGGILTAGYNTG
-2241 AINAESSSNV
+2241 AVNAENSSNV
-2251 GGIAGSNA
+2251 GGIAGSNS

-2272 NGTNGAITG
+2272 DGNKGVITG

-2311 DNAVVGNAVGVNNSR
+2311 DNAVVGNAVGVNSGTISNIYATNTTGQLIGNGYDINVSYAYSFS
-2326 ANESISNVYDVTN
+2326 ANEVS
-2339 TNNTLI
+2339 
-2345 GSNNGIVSG
+2345 SNNVIVISDQDDQKDSD
-2354 SYTSAQNES
+2354 SYAGFGFT
-2363 SANGTNGITYISSE
+2363 NGT
-2377 KKFDKD
+2377 
-2383 SYTSLSNEKVWKF
+2383 WKN
-2396 YDGYSNPLLKVFLTT
+2396 YDGSGNPLLKVFLTT
-2411 VNVDADKL
+2411 VKVDADNL
-2419 PDLVYNTEDQK
+2419 PDLVYNTKDQD
-2430 LNIGDLTGENGAFSA
+2430 LNIGDLTGEDGAFSA

-2465 HKNAGTYDNW
+2465 HKYAGTYDNW
-2475 LYSGQIA
+2475 LYSEQIA
-2482 SGSQEEGTF
+2482 ASGRGETF
-2491 NPNNLGYDIEFK
+2491 NPNNLGYDIELTH
-2503 ADIDKAQITVDLNQ
+2503 DIDKAQITVDLNQ

-2989 GDKLNGDY
+2989 GDKLNGNY
-2997 YYGVENSAD
+2997 HYGVENSAD
-3006 EKVVGNH
+3006 EKVVGDH

-3027 ETVDWTNVDGF
+3027 ATVDWTKVDGF
-3038 FSNYEVTYNPGTL
+3038 FANYNVTFVPGTL
-3051 TVTEQIMPD
+3051 TVTEQVMPD

-3087 RKAEVNFVDGGME
+3087 RKAEVNFVDGAME
-3100 V
+3100 I

>member
-39 LPTDGKFLHGGDIS
+39 LPTDGKFLYGGNS
-53 NITQNNNTMNISQN
+53 TNITQNNNTMNISQN
-67 EANAV
+67 KANAV
-72 IKWNNFSIGSDAT
+72 IKWDNFSIGSDAT

-90 TDNNG
+90 TDNNK

-117 AANGNIYIVNTAGV
+117 AANGNIYVVNTAGV

-150 LGIDDKTEWNENNL
+150 LGIDDKTEWNKNNL
-164 NFNNLLAD
+164 NFNNLLAN

-205 LYTDTNGTSMDTK
+205 LYTNTNGTPMNTDS
-218 NKLIIKTTDADN
+218 NLIIKTTDADN

-238 DSANNTYANAK
+238 DSANNTYANAD
-249 EKSFKVLENGETE
+249 EKLFTVSENGQKK

-279 ETKLDGYYAL
+279 ETKLNGYYAL

-302 YYYPVNDDDDTKGFA
+302 YYYPVNAADDKKGFA
-317 SIGDDSNNF
+317 SIGDSNTAF

-343 RADENYV
+343 RADEKYV

-396 DVNGN
+396 DVKGN
-401 STDGGTGGIVGTA
+401 STDLTGGTGGIVGTA
-414 DGTDGTVISGLINT
+414 DGTDISGLINT

-447 SIGGETYNLG
+447 SISGETYNLG

-478 GNDEDAFT
+478 GNDNTKDEDAFT

-503 GNINKTT
+503 GNINNTT
-510 VQNVTNTGTVLA
+510 VQNVANTGTVLA
-522 TGSKV
+522 TGSKA
-527 DYYSYHT
+527 DDYSYHT
-534 ANTETKVDGENN
+534 ANTESKYNDNHEIIAKPVTEN
-546 ITAVP
+546 IED
-551 VNQKI
+551 
-556 LGTTLNGNIATIEVK
+556 TTLNGNIATIKVK

-577 IAGNAAVSKISNATN
+577 IAGNAAGSKISNATN

-733 DQDYV
+733 DQDNV

-760 QLSDNK
+760 QLNDKNN
-766 IVNGDGTEAQAA
+766 IVDADGNQAQAA

-819 KAQPETIQ
+819 KAQPDTIQ

-921 NNNAQS
+921 NNNAES

-962 NYYDREKPDD
+962 NYLDLDPNKYNNGK
-972 GRNAVG
+972 NAVG

-1008 ANLKGNVLGSTG
+1008 ANLKGNVGSTG
-1020 NSEIGAVVGLT
+1020 DSEIGAVVGLT
-1031 DKSSFSIGDS
+1031 DKSRFSIGDS

-1059 GTTNA
+1059 GTTND

-1076 KKDSYTEYRA
+1076 TKKEYGSYESNTKTYT
-1086 INGKVYKGLIFST
+1086 GLSFST
-1099 QTGGLVKD
+1099 QDNGLVED

-1145 SSNSSNMEGINSI
+1145 SKNMNGIDSI

-1169 IIHANQNQNLTYD
+1169 IIHANQNQNLTYN

-1264 TNGDIRID
+1264 TNGNIEIN

-1283 AKGKGDTTTIVGID
+1283 AKGQRDTTTIVGID

-1380 KIELESANGEAILD
+1380 KIELESANGEALLD

-1456 GNVKLVNALNGLYIN
+1456 VSQTDTFVNALNNLYIN
-1471 GQSGNNAD
+1471 GQSGNNSK

-1519 SKIDGYEAIASGD
+1519 SKIDNYKRLLLLVMEKLIPAP
-1532 EEVYTGT
+1532 
-1539 FDGRGNRIIGLTVGE
+1539 LTV
-1554 KNSATGGAT
+1554 
-1563 NNTPSS
+1563 
-1569 AGIFGTV
+1569 V
-1576 GEGGKVEDLRV
+1576 
-1587 YASNFY
+1587 
-1593 GKDYAGAV
+1593 
-1601 AGTNNGTITGITTL
+1601 
-1615 GNHVEAFG
+1615 
-1623 SANSMELFIN
+1623 
-1633 ENGSQVS
+1633 
-1640 KHVGAAGGIA
+1640 
-1650 GYNTN
+1650 
-1655 TGNIEDVTASDSV
+1655 VTA
-1668 IAGDAAGSASTG
+1668 
-1680 NLNLATAGGIAGVND
+1680 L
-1695 GNVKNVTADSAI
+1695 
-1707 TANQDTTYSLGG
+1707 
-1719 IAGVNRNGVIDDA
+1719 
-1732 YNTGVTHGE
+1732 
-1741 YGDGNI
+1741 
-1747 TSNSVGGIAGVNT
+1747 
-1760 GSISNVYNGADITGG
+1760 
-1775 KYVGGVVGY
+1775 
-1784 NHKLANT
+1784 
-1791 DKSGEITNAVNAGD
+1791 
-1805 ILADFTYTDDQGEHY
+1805 
-1820 YEYTGGLAGYNAGT
+1820 
-1834 ISGGRNTGE
+1834 
-1843 IYGGNY
+1843 
-1849 VGGMVGGNAAGA
+1849 
-1861 ELTNLSNSVFASITG
+1861 
-1876 ESYVGGIAGQNY
+1876 
-1888 GSINATDSAINNYGK
+1888 
-1903 VYGQHYVGG
+1903 
-1912 IAGANEKGG
+1912 
-1921 TIANTISSITL
+1921 
-1932 HVKNPKENATYFGG
+1932 
-1946 VVGQNSG
+1946 
-1953 IINGATNKSSV
+1953 
-1964 DVAADGATY
+1964 
-1973 VGGIIGQNT
+1973 
-1982 GTGEL
+1982 
-1987 QGTILNE
+1987 
-1994 GKVSGLSNVG
+1994 
-2004 GIIGENKNSQL
+2004 
-2015 LNNSDENER
+2015 
-2024 LQITN
+2024 
-2029 AGSVSATSGGAAGIF
+2029 
-2044 YNNNIIDSQGTNAN
+2044 
-2058 AINNVDII
+2058 
-2066 NKGTVT
+2066 
-2072 GGEDENSVT
+2072 
-2081 GGLFGI
+2081 
-2087 NTGNITNST
+2087 
-2096 LTNTGKVTGGGTVG
+2096 
-2110 GLIGNNSGDASGSVF
+2110 
-2125 TNDGIVEGEY
+2125 
-2135 KVGGL
+2135 
-2140 FGINS
+2140 
-2145 GSFNTSSLI
+2145 
-2154 NTVNAQV
+2154 
-2161 TGKQEVGGLIGYNT
+2161 
-2175 GTIIGG
+2175 
-2181 RNEAQETD
+2181 
-2189 EDENVT
+2189 
-2195 AEKDSYYKYQVY
+2195 
-2207 NNGTITVT
+2207 
-2215 GSGSNIGGLIGEN
+2215 
-2228 AAGGSLTAGYNTG
+2228 
-2241 AINAESSSNV
+2241 
-2251 GGIAGSNA
+2251 
-2259 GTIDQVFNTVYNT
+2259 
-2272 NGTNGAITG
+2272 
-2281 GTNVGG
+2281 
-2287 LVGENT
+2287 
-2293 NNGTL
+2293 
-2298 SNAYNT
+2298 
-2304 TEVVGTL
+2304 
-2311 DNAVVGNAVGVNNSR
+2311 
-2326 ANESISNVYDVTN
+2326 
-2339 TNNTLI
+2339 
-2345 GSNNGIVSG
+2345 
-2354 SYTSAQNES
+2354 
-2363 SANGTNGITYISSE
+2363 
-2377 KKFDKD
+2377 
-2383 SYTSLSNEKVWKF
+2383 
-2396 YDGYSNPLLKVFLTT
+2396 
-2411 VNVDADKL
+2411 
-2419 PDLVYNTEDQK
+2419 
-2430 LNIGDLTGENGAFSA
+2430 
-2445 ADDFAAYNNN
+2445 
-2455 TSLIQNTDFI
+2455 
-2465 HKNAGTYDNW
+2465 
-2475 LYSGQIA
+2475 
-2482 SGSQEEGTF
+2482 
-2491 NPNNLGYDIEFK
+2491 
-2503 ADIDKAQITVDLNQ
+2503 
-2517 VDRVYGNTDIINGEY
+2517 
-2532 GFSYGFNNVLSDAD
+2532 
-2546 KTALRDELDKKNVL
+2546 
-2560 NMNTV
+2560 
-2565 NASHDDTALVEIGTK
+2565 
-2580 TNDAGSYDWTGTVN
+2580 
-2594 IAENYQGNYEFVVKD
+2594 
-2609 TGTIDNE
+2609 
-2616 GATITTT
+2616 
-2623 GDSIVNKRKLS
+2623 
-2634 VSDITANIVYGNQDG
+2634 
-2649 KGFIVSGGELIG
+2649 
-2661 INGNTGIV
+2661 
-2669 YDDKVMLDTS
+2669 
-2679 LEVEDANI
+2679 
-2687 IANSSYASNKGNR
+2687 
-2700 VTADAGT
+2700 
-2707 YENSLNFSGLGLSGD
+2707 
-2722 DANNYV
+2722 
-2728 LVNDRFGGTIEVT
+2728 
-2741 QATINVDL
+2741 
-2749 NDVDRTYGS
+2749 
-2758 TAFNG
+2758 
-2763 NGYAVSNVQNNANND
+2763 
-2778 SYNAD
+2778 
-2783 DFVVSVNVG
+2783 
-2792 NDGALTGNDTGKV
+2792 
-2805 TNDVGEYSY
+2805 
-2814 IGTVISNN
+2814 
-2822 EKLNQNYKIVVNN
+2822 
-2835 SEANNNIG
+2835 
-2843 SGISTVIKADLSVT
+2843 
-2857 INNVDT
+2857 
-2863 TYGTAFDESKY
+2863 
-2874 GYTLDNLANGDGNS
+2874 
-2888 SDIVNA
+2888 
-2894 IENAINNASGGYN
+2894 
-2907 NTGAAD
+2907 
-2913 GTNGKVTQD
+2913 
-2922 AEGDYSL
+2922 
-2929 SFKNDITQK
+2929 
-2938 DVLTNYNITV
+2938 
-2948 VNDGDVNVSK
+2948 
-2958 KQIHIGA
+2958 
-2965 NSEAIQVGG
+2965 
-2974 TPDYTGTDINDVLVN
+2974 
-2989 GDKLNGDY
+2989 
-2997 YYGVENSAD
+2997 
-3006 EKVVGNH
+3006 
-3013 SIGVWIGNTFYDLS
+3013 
-3027 ETVDWTNVDGF
+3027 
-3038 FSNYEVTYNPGTL
+3038 
-3051 TVTEQIMPD
+3051 
-3060 LPDNWPNNRWDY
+3060 
-3072 LFGDN
+3072 
-3077 PFDRNENFRE
+3077 
-3087 RKAEVNFVDGGME
+3087 
-3100 V
+3100 

>member
-39 LPTDGKFLHGGDIS
+39 LPTDGKFLYGGNS
-53 NITQNNNTMNISQN
+53 TNITQNNNTMNISQN
-67 EANAV
+67 KANAV
-72 IKWNNFSIGSDAT
+72 IKWDNFSIGSDAT

-90 TDNNG
+90 TDNNK

-117 AANGNIYIVNTAGV
+117 AANGNIYVVNTAGV

-150 LGIDDKTEWNENNL
+150 LGIDDKTEWNKNNL
-164 NFNNLLAD
+164 NFNNLLAN

-205 LYTDTNGTSMDTK
+205 LYTNTNGTPMNTDS
-218 NKLIIKTTDADN
+218 NLIIKTTDADN

-238 DSANNTYANAK
+238 DSANNTYANAD
-249 EKSFKVLENGETE
+249 EKLFTVSENGQKK

-289 RNSIDANYSADSN
+289 RNSIDANYSADGN
-302 YYYPVNDDDDTKGFA
+302 YYYPVNDTDDKKGFA
-317 SIGDDSNNF
+317 SIGDDINKF

-343 RADENYV
+343 RADEAYV

-384 VNSTVEN
+384 ENSTVEN

-401 STDGGTGGIVGTA
+401 STDLTGGTGGIVGTA
-414 DGTDGTVISGLINT
+414 DGTAISGLINT
-428 GTINGV
+428 GTINGD

-447 SIGGETYNLG
+447 SISGETYNLG
-457 AVTGTG
+457 AVTGIG

-492 VTGGYNVGGIA
+492 ITGGYNVGGIA
-503 GNINKTT
+503 GNINNTT
-510 VQNVTNTGTVLA
+510 VQNVANTGTVLA
-522 TGSKV
+522 TGSKA
-527 DYYSYHT
+527 DDYSYHT
-534 ANTETKVDGENN
+534 ANTESKYNDNHE
-546 ITAVP
+546 IIAKP
-551 VNQKI
+551 VTDI
-556 LGTTLNGNIATIEVK
+556 ISGTTLAGNIATIEVK

-577 IAGNAAVSKISNATN
+577 IAGNAAGSKISNATN

-646 GAVGYLTGKSTVSG
+646 GAVGYLTGESTVSG

-674 RNDGNNNINN
+674 RNDGNNSINN

-746 AGGVVGKIDRSNTK
+746 AGGVVSKIDRSNTK

-766 IVNGDGTEAQAA
+766 IVNGDGTKAQAA

-1008 ANLKGNVLGSTG
+1008 ANLKGNVGSTG
-1020 NSEIGAVVGLT
+1020 DSEIGAVVGLT
-1031 DKSSFSIGDS
+1031 DKSRFSIGDS

-1059 GTTNA
+1059 GTTND

-1069 IAFADRY
+1069 IAFVDRY
-1076 KKDSYTEYRA
+1076 KKEKYGSYENNVKTYT
-1086 INGKVYKGLIFST
+1086 GLIFST

-1121 ENGNLIGGT
+1121 ENGKLIGGT

-1145 SSNSSNMEGINSI
+1145 SSNSNMEGINSI

-1169 IIHANQNQNLTYD
+1169 IIHANQNQNLTYN

-1369 YVDTDLLNVKG
+1369 YVDTDLLDVKG
-1380 KIELESANGEAILD
+1380 KIELKSANGEALLD
-1394 ITNTANAHITGA
+1394 ITNTANAHITGT
-1406 DTTGKNALHEFLKD
+1406 DTTGKNALHQFLKD
-1420 HNNANAGITIN
+1420 HNKEATGITIN

-1456 GNVKLVNALNGLYIN
+1456 VSQTDTFVNALNNLYIN

-1519 SKIDGYEAIASGD
+1519 SKIDGYKAIASGYG
-1532 EEVYTGT
+1532 EVYTGT

-1554 KNSATGGAT
+1554 KDSVGGDT
-1563 NNTPSS
+1563 DNTPSS

-1576 GEGGKVEDLRV
+1576 GKGGKVEDLRV

-1593 GKDYAGAV
+1593 GKDYAGVV
-1601 AGTNNGTITGITTL
+1601 AGINNGTITGITTL

-1623 SANSMELFIN
+1623 SDKSMTLYIN
-1633 ENGSQVS
+1633 ENGSQVP
-1640 KHVGAAGGIA
+1640 KYVGAAGGIA
-1650 GYNTN
+1650 GYN

-1668 IAGDAAGSASTG
+1668 IAGDAAGSDSTG
-1680 NLNLATAGGIAGVND
+1680 NLNSTILATAGGIAGVND
-1695 GNVKNVTADSAI
+1695 GKIQNVTADSAI

-1719 IAGVNRNGVIDDA
+1719 IAGVNRTGAIDSA

-1760 GSISNVYNGADITGG
+1760 GLISNVYNGADITGG

-1784 NHKLANT
+1784 NHKLTNSYN
-1791 DKSGEITNAVNAGD
+1791 SGEITNAVNAGD
-1805 ILADFTYTDDQGEHY
+1805 ILADFTYTDDQGQQHY
-1820 YEYTGGLAGYNAGT
+1820 YVYTGGLAGYNAGT

-1912 IAGANEKGG
+1912 IAGANENGG

-1932 HVKNPKENATYFGG
+1932 HVKNPNESDKATYFGG

-1953 IINGATNKSSV
+1953 TINGATNKSSV

-1982 GTGEL
+1982 SAGKL

-2004 GIIGENKNSQL
+2004 GIIGENKNTSIL
-2015 LNNSDENER
+2015 DNGGKPR
-2024 LQITN
+2024 LTISN
-2029 AGSVSATSGGAAGIF
+2029 KGNVIAADGGAAGIF
-2044 YNNNIIDSQGTNAN
+2044 YDNESV
-2058 AINNVDII
+2058 INNVDLI
-2066 NKGTVT
+2066 NEGTVT
-2072 GGEDENSVT
+2072 GGSVDDSVT

-2087 NTGNITNST
+2087 NTGDITNSK
-2096 LTNTGKVTGGGTVG
+2096 LTNTGTVTGRGTVG
-2110 GLIGNNSGDASGSVF
+2110 GLIGNNSGSASGSVF
-2125 TNDGIVEGEY
+2125 TNNGTVEGEY

-2161 TGKQEVGGLIGYNT
+2161 AGMQNVGGLIGVNS
-2175 GTIIGG
+2175 GNIEGG
-2181 RNEAQETD
+2181 RLEADGKTD
-2189 EDENVT
+2189 
-2195 AEKDSYYKYQVY
+2195 AGYYKYQIY

-2215 GSGSNIGGLIGEN
+2215 GEGQNIGGLIGYN
-2228 AAGGSLTAGYNTG
+2228 TIANGTPGSLTAGYNTG
-2241 AINAESSSNV
+2241 AINAENSSNV
-2251 GGIAGSNA
+2251 GGIVGKNE
-2259 GTIDQVFNTVYNT
+2259 GIVDQVFNTVMT
-2272 NGTNGAITG
+2272 ADGTGAISG
-2281 GTNVGG
+2281 GNNVGG
-2287 LVGENT
+2287 LVGT
-2293 NNGTL
+2293 NSGTL

-2304 TEVVGTL
+2304 TEVTSTNSG
-2311 DNAVVGNAVGVNNSR
+2311 VVGNAVGENSGTITNIY
-2326 ANESISNVYDVTN
+2326 ASNIIGNLIGTGYDNGKVTN
-2339 TNNTLI
+2339 AYSFATGDSTATKVLTDE
-2345 GSNNGIVSG
+2345 SVQKAEE
-2354 SYTSAQNES
+2354 SYGFDNK
-2363 SANGTNGITYISSE
+2363 NDGTT
-2377 KKFDKD
+2377 
-2383 SYTSLSNEKVWKF
+2383 WKF

-2411 VNVDADKL
+2411 LTVDSDQV
-2419 PDLVYNTEDQK
+2419 DLVYNAGEQD
-2430 LNIGDLTGENGAFSA
+2430 LNIGELVGNVITAPIVKDGEEIIYNGLDAYYNTVINGSDLGESE
-2445 ADDFAAYNNN
+2445 
-2455 TSLIQNTDFI
+2455 LLQNTMGQKD
-2465 HKNAGTYDNW
+2465 AGTYDNW

-2482 SGSQEEGTF
+2482 SGSKDGSGF
-2491 NPNNLGYDIEFK
+2491 NPNNLGYDIVYTKNDSGETGVEIGK
-2503 ADIDKAQITVDLNQ
+2503 ATINIDLGKVEHT
-2517 VDRVYGNTDIINGEY
+2517 YGNADVINGTGNFKNEA
-2532 GFSYGFNNVLSDAD
+2532 GYGFNITNSNLTQEM
-2546 KTALRDELDKKNVL
+2546 KDELNDKGLGFVFEKDNALTGDTSGRVTEDVKDGGYTWSANFELSEELKKNYQFDDNGSATL
-2560 NMNTV
+2560 NK
-2565 NASHDDTALVEIGTK
+2565 ADG
-2580 TNDAGSYDWTGTVN
+2580 
-2594 IAENYQGNYEFVVKD
+2594 Q
-2609 TGTIDNE
+2609 
-2616 GATITTT
+2616 
-2623 GDSIVNKRKLS
+2623 SIVNQAKLEIS
-2634 VSDITANIVYGNQDG
+2634 V
-2649 KGFIVSGGELIG
+2649 
-2661 INGNTGIV
+2661 
-2669 YDDKVMLDTS
+2669 
-2679 LEVEDANI
+2679 
-2687 IANSSYASNKGNR
+2687 
-2700 VTADAGT
+2700 
-2707 YENSLNFSGLGLSGD
+2707 D
-2722 DANNYV
+2722 DAETMP
-2728 LVNDRFGGTIEVT
+2728 G
-2741 QATINVDL
+2741 
-2749 NDVDRTYGS
+2749 
-2758 TAFNG
+2758 
-2763 NGYAVSNVQNNANND
+2763 
-2778 SYNAD
+2778 
-2783 DFVVSVNVG
+2783 VVPNF
-2792 NDGALTGNDTGKV
+2792 T
-2805 TNDVGEYSY
+2805 
-2814 IGTVISNN
+2814 
-2822 EKLNQNYKIVVNN
+2822 
-2835 SEANNNIG
+2835 
-2843 SGISTVIKADLSVT
+2843 
-2857 INNVDT
+2857 
-2863 TYGTAFDESKY
+2863 
-2874 GYTLDNLANGDGNS
+2874 
-2888 SDIVNA
+2888 
-2894 IENAINNASGGYN
+2894 
-2907 NTGAAD
+2907 
-2913 GTNGKVTQD
+2913 GTN
-2922 AEGDYSL
+2922 
-2929 SFKNDITQK
+2929 
-2938 DVLTNYNITV
+2938 
-2948 VNDGDVNVSK
+2948 
-2958 KQIHIGA
+2958 
-2965 NSEAIQVGG
+2965 IQQG
-2974 TPDYTGTDINDVLVN
+2974 LVN
-2989 GDKLNGDY
+2989 GDVAGNYDY
-2997 YYGVENSAD
+2997 ALDSSVDINVDDIYTDKIGISFGNS
-3006 EKVVGNH
+3006 E
-3013 SIGVWIGNTFYDLS
+3013 TYYDLDN
-3027 ETVDWTNVDGF
+3027 VDWSTIPGWEF
-3038 FSNYEVTYNPGTL
+3038 LKNYDINFDPGTL
-3051 TVTEQIMPD
+3051 TVDSEIMPD

-3087 RKAEVNFVDGGME
+3087 RKAEVNFVDGAME
-3100 V
+3100 I

>member
-39 LPTDGKFLHGGDIS
+39 LPTDGKFLHGGNIS

-72 IKWNNFSIGSDAT
+72 IKWDNFSIGSDAT

-90 TDNNG
+90 TDKNA

-117 AANGNIYIVNTAGV
+117 AANGNIYVVNTAGV

-150 LGIDDKTEWNENNL
+150 LGIDENTKWNENNL

-249 EKSFKVLENGETE
+249 GKFFKVLENGKTE

-414 DGTDGTVISGLINT
+414 DGTVISGLINT

-546 ITAVP
+546 ITALP

-674 RNDGNNNINN
+674 RNDGNNSINN

-766 IVNGDGTEAQAA
+766 IVNGDGTKAQAA

-1008 ANLKGNVLGSTG
+1008 ANLKGNVGSTG
-1020 NSEIGAVVGLT
+1020 DSEIGAVVGLT
-1031 DKSSFSIGDS
+1031 DKSRFSIGDS
-1041 GAFYITPENNSFA
+1041 GAFYITPESNSFA

-1059 GTTNA
+1059 GTTND
-1064 NGVHS
+1064 NGVYS
-1069 IAFADRY
+1069 IAFVDRY
-1076 KKDSYTEYRA
+1076 KKEKYGKYENNVKTYT
-1086 INGKVYKGLIFST
+1086 GLIFST

-1145 SSNSSNMEGINSI
+1145 SSNMEGINSI

-1369 YVDTDLLNVKG
+1369 YVDTDLLDVKG
-1380 KIELESANGEAILD
+1380 KIELKSANGEALLD
-1394 ITNTANAHITGA
+1394 ITNTANAHITGT
-1406 DTTGKNALHEFLKD
+1406 DTTGKNALHQFLKD
-1420 HNNANAGITIN
+1420 HNKEAAGITIN

-1456 GNVKLVNALNGLYIN
+1456 ENVKLVNALNGLYIN

-1502 NSGILGYNFAL
+1502 DSGILGYNFAL

-1519 SKIDGYEAIASGD
+1519 SKISNYKAIASGNG
-1532 EEVYTGT
+1532 EVYTGT

-1554 KNSATGGAT
+1554 KDSVNGGDT
-1563 NNTPSS
+1563 DNTPSS

-1576 GEGGKVEDLRV
+1576 GKGGKVEDLRV

-1601 AGTNNGTITGITTL
+1601 AGSNNGTITGITTL

-1623 SANSMELFIN
+1623 SGNSMKLFIN

-1650 GYNTN
+1650 GYNT
-1655 TGNIEDVTASDSV
+1655 GDIKDVTASDSV
-1668 IAGDAAGSASTG
+1668 IAGDADGSDSTG
-1680 NLNLATAGGIAGVND
+1680 NLNSTILATAGGIAGVND
-1695 GNVKNVTADSAI
+1695 GKIQNVTADSAI

-1719 IAGVNRNGVIDDA
+1719 IAGVNRTGAIDSA

-1784 NHKLANT
+1784 NHKLTNSYN
-1791 DKSGEITNAVNAGD
+1791 SGEITNAVNAGD
-1805 ILADFTYTDDQGEHY
+1805 ILADFTYTDDQGQQHY

-1912 IAGANEKGG
+1912 IAGANENGG

-1932 HVKNPKENATYFGG
+1932 HVKNPNESDKATYFGG

-1953 IINGATNKSSV
+1953 TINGATNKSSV
-1964 DVAADGATY
+1964 DVAAEGATY

-1982 GTGEL
+1982 KTGEL

-2004 GIIGENKNSQL
+2004 GIIGENKNTSIL
-2015 LNNSDENER
+2015 DNGGKPR
-2024 LQITN
+2024 LTISN
-2029 AGSVSATSGGAAGIF
+2029 KGNVIAADGGAAGIF
-2044 YNNNIIDSQGTNAN
+2044 YDNESV
-2058 AINNVDII
+2058 INNVDLI
-2066 NKGTVT
+2066 NEGTVT
-2072 GGEDENSVT
+2072 GGSVDDSIT

-2087 NTGNITNST
+2087 NTGDITNST
-2096 LTNTGKVTGGGTVG
+2096 LTNTGTVAGEGTVG
-2110 GLIGNNSGDASGSVF
+2110 GLIGNNSGSASGSVF
-2125 TNDGIVEGEY
+2125 TNDGKVEGKY

-2161 TGKQEVGGLIGYNT
+2161 TGRQEVGGLIGKNT
-2175 GTIIGG
+2175 GTIEGG
-2181 RNEAQETD
+2181 RDAN
-2189 EDENVT
+2189 
-2195 AEKDSYYKYQVY
+2195 DSYYKYQIY
-2207 NNGTITVT
+2207 NNGTITGT

-2228 AAGGSLTAGYNTG
+2228 ATGGSLTAGYNTG
-2241 AINAESSSNV
+2241 AVNAKNSSNV
-2251 GGIAGSNA
+2251 GGIAGSNS
-2259 GTIDQVFNTVYNT
+2259 GTIDQVFNTVMT
-2272 NGTNGAITG
+2272 ENGENQTITG

-2287 LVGENT
+2287 LVG
-2293 NNGTL
+2293 NNSGTL

-2304 TEVVGTL
+2304 TEVKGNANVGTIIGN
-2311 DNAVVGNAVGVNNSR
+2311 NATNNV
-2326 ANESISNVYDVTN
+2326 SNVYN
-2339 TNNTLI
+2339 TWDTENSTLI
-2345 GSNNGIVSG
+2345 STGNSADNAYNIDSNKQTDYSRLDFND
-2354 SYTSAQNES
+2354 T
-2363 SANGTNGITYISSE
+2363 
-2377 KKFDKD
+2377 
-2383 SYTSLSNEKVWKF
+2383 WKI
-2396 YDGYSNPLLKVFLTT
+2396 YEGNSNPLLKVFLTNLT
-2411 VNVDADKL
+2411 IKDINNEGTSLKEFL
-2419 PDLVYNTEDQK
+2419 NLVYNGKEQD
-2430 LNIGDLTGENGAFSA
+2430 LNIKALIDNGFIVVPDEEALKAYHNTLIGNNLGES
-2445 ADDFAAYNNN
+2445 YLINN
-2455 TSLIQNTDFI
+2455 TDGQKT
-2465 HKNAGTYDNW
+2465 AGKHNNW
-2475 LYSGQIA
+2475 LYSEQIHVNT
-2482 SGSQEEGTF
+2482 SGEF
-2491 NPNNLGYDIEFK
+2491 NPNNLGYDITFANNDKGILE
-2503 ADIDKAQITVDLNQ
+2503 IDKAKLTITLD
-2517 VDRVYGNTDIINGEY
+2517 DIYRIYGQEGLKDGYEY
-2532 GFSYGFNNVLSDAD
+2532 GFSIDGLADSD
-2546 KTALRDELDKKNVL
+2546 KNL
-2560 NMNTV
+2560 
-2565 NASHDDTALVEIGTK
+2565 A
-2580 TNDAGSYDWTGTVN
+2580 ND
-2594 IAENYQGNYEFVVKD
+2594 
-2609 TGTIDNE
+2609 
-2616 GATITTT
+2616 
-2623 GDSIVNKRKLS
+2623 
-2634 VSDITANIVYGNQDG
+2634 
-2649 KGFIVSGGELIG
+2649 
-2661 INGNTGIV
+2661 
-2669 YDDKVMLDTS
+2669 
-2679 LEVEDANI
+2679 I
-2687 IANSSYASNKGNR
+2687 II
-2700 VTADAGT
+2700 
-2707 YENSLNFSGLGLSGD
+2707 EE
-2722 DANNYV
+2722 
-2728 LVNDRFGGTIEVT
+2728 GTIE
-2741 QATINVDL
+2741 
-2749 NDVDRTYGS
+2749 
-2758 TAFNG
+2758 
-2763 NGYAVSNVQNNANND
+2763 
-2778 SYNAD
+2778 
-2783 DFVVSVNVG
+2783 
-2792 NDGALTGNDTGKV
+2792 DGALVDINNDGKV
-2805 TNDVGEYSY
+2805 TNDVNDIDNPYKWTADVTLSDY
-2814 IGTVISNN
+2814 I
-2822 EKLNQNYKIVVNN
+2822 EQNYNILYDGGN
-2835 SEANNNIG
+2835 SHV
-2843 SGISTVIKADLSVT
+2843 TKADLT
-2857 INNVDT
+2857 I
-2863 TYGTAFDESKY
+2863 TA
-2874 GYTLDNLANGDGNS
+2874 DNKETMPG
-2888 SDIVNA
+2888 VM
-2894 IENAINNASGGYN
+2894 
-2907 NTGAAD
+2907 
-2913 GTNGKVTQD
+2913 
-2922 AEGDYSL
+2922 
-2929 SFKNDITQK
+2929 
-2938 DVLTNYNITV
+2938 
-2948 VNDGDVNVSK
+2948 
-2958 KQIHIGA
+2958 
-2965 NSEAIQVGG
+2965 
-2974 TPDYTGTDINDVLVN
+2974 PDFTGTDIQQGLVN
-2989 GDKLNGDY
+2989 GDSAGTYDYNLDGSVNIDVDGTYTDKIGISFDNGETY
-2997 YYGVENSAD
+2997 
-3006 EKVVGNH
+3006 
-3013 SIGVWIGNTFYDLS
+3013 YDL
-3027 ETVDWTNVDGF
+3027 ENVDWSTIPGWDF
-3038 FSNYEVTYNPGTL
+3038 LKNYDINFKPGTL
-3051 TVTEQIMPD
+3051 IVSSEL
-3060 LPDNWPNNRWDY
+3060 LPDIPSDWPHNRWDY
-3072 LFGDN
+3072 LFNDA
-3077 PFDRNENFRE
+3077 PFDRTKDFRE
-3087 RKAEVNFVDGGME
+3087 RKAEINFVDGGME
-3100 V
+3100 I

>member
-39 LPTDGKFLHGGDIS
+39 LPTDGKFLHGGNIS

-72 IKWNNFSIGSDAT
+72 IKWDNFSIGSDAT

-90 TDNNG
+90 TDKNA

-117 AANGNIYIVNTAGV
+117 AANGNIYVVNTAGV

-150 LGIDDKTEWNENNL
+150 LGIDENTKWNENNL

-249 EKSFKVLENGETE
+249 GKFFKVLENGKTE

-414 DGTDGTVISGLINT
+414 DGTVISGLINT

-546 ITAVP
+546 ITALP

-674 RNDGNNNINN
+674 RNDGNNSINN

-766 IVNGDGTEAQAA
+766 IVNGDGTKAQAA

-1008 ANLKGNVLGSTG
+1008 ANLKGNVGSTG
-1020 NSEIGAVVGLT
+1020 DSEIGAVVGLT
-1031 DKSSFSIGDS
+1031 DKSRFSIGDS
-1041 GAFYITPENNSFA
+1041 GAFYITPESNSFA

-1059 GTTNA
+1059 GTTND

-1069 IAFADRY
+1069 IAFVDRY
-1076 KKDSYTEYRA
+1076 KKEKYGKYENNVKTYT
-1086 INGKVYKGLIFST
+1086 GLIFST

-1145 SSNSSNMEGINSI
+1145 SSNMEGINSI

-1369 YVDTDLLNVKG
+1369 YVDTDLLDVKG
-1380 KIELESANGEAILD
+1380 KIELKSANGEALLD
-1394 ITNTANAHITGA
+1394 ITNTANAHITGT
-1406 DTTGKNALHEFLKD
+1406 DTTGKNALHQFLKD
-1420 HNNANAGITIN
+1420 HNKEAAGITIN

-1456 GNVKLVNALNGLYIN
+1456 ENVKLVNALNGLYIN

-1502 NSGILGYNFAL
+1502 DSGILGYNFAL

-1519 SKIDGYEAIASGD
+1519 SKISNYKAIASGNG
-1532 EEVYTGT
+1532 EVYTGT

-1554 KNSATGGAT
+1554 KDSVNGGDT
-1563 NNTPSS
+1563 DNTPSS

-1576 GEGGKVEDLRV
+1576 GKGGKVEDLRV

-1601 AGTNNGTITGITTL
+1601 AGSNNGTITGITTL

-1623 SANSMELFIN
+1623 SGNSMKLFIN

-1650 GYNTN
+1650 GYNT
-1655 TGNIEDVTASDSV
+1655 GDIKDVTASDSV
-1668 IAGDAAGSASTG
+1668 IAGDADGSDSTG
-1680 NLNLATAGGIAGVND
+1680 NLNSTILATAGGIAGVND
-1695 GNVKNVTADSAI
+1695 GKIQNVTADSAI

-1719 IAGVNRNGVIDDA
+1719 IAGVNRTGAIDSA

-1784 NHKLANT
+1784 NHKLTNSYN
-1791 DKSGEITNAVNAGD
+1791 SGEITNAVNAGD
-1805 ILADFTYTDDQGEHY
+1805 ILADFTYTDDQGQQHY

-1912 IAGANEKGG
+1912 IAGANENGG

-1932 HVKNPKENATYFGG
+1932 HVKNPNESDKATYFGG

-1953 IINGATNKSSV
+1953 TINGATNKSSV
-1964 DVAADGATY
+1964 DVAAEGATY

-1982 GTGEL
+1982 KTGEL

-2004 GIIGENKNSQL
+2004 GIIGENKNTSIL
-2015 LNNSDENER
+2015 DNGGKPR
-2024 LQITN
+2024 LTISN
-2029 AGSVSATSGGAAGIF
+2029 KGNVIAADGGAAGIF
-2044 YNNNIIDSQGTNAN
+2044 YDNESV
-2058 AINNVDII
+2058 INNVDLI
-2066 NKGTVT
+2066 NEGTVT
-2072 GGEDENSVT
+2072 GGSVDDSIT

-2087 NTGNITNST
+2087 NTGDITNST
-2096 LTNTGKVTGGGTVG
+2096 LTNTGTVAGEGTVG
-2110 GLIGNNSGDASGSVF
+2110 GLIGNNSGSASGSVF
-2125 TNDGIVEGEY
+2125 TNDGKVEGKY

-2161 TGKQEVGGLIGYNT
+2161 TGRQEVGGLIGKNT
-2175 GTIIGG
+2175 GTIEGG
-2181 RNEAQETD
+2181 RDAN
-2189 EDENVT
+2189 
-2195 AEKDSYYKYQVY
+2195 DSYYKYQIY
-2207 NNGTITVT
+2207 NNGTITGT

-2228 AAGGSLTAGYNTG
+2228 ATGGSLTAGYNTG
-2241 AINAESSSNV
+2241 AVNAKNSSNV
-2251 GGIAGSNA
+2251 GGIAGSNS
-2259 GTIDQVFNTVYNT
+2259 GTIDQVFNTVMT
-2272 NGTNGAITG
+2272 ENGENQTITG

-2287 LVGENT
+2287 LVG
-2293 NNGTL
+2293 NNSGTL

-2304 TEVVGTL
+2304 TEVKGNANVGTIIGN
-2311 DNAVVGNAVGVNNSR
+2311 NATNNV
-2326 ANESISNVYDVTN
+2326 SNVYN
-2339 TNNTLI
+2339 TWDTENSTLI
-2345 GSNNGIVSG
+2345 STGNSADNAYNIDSNKQTDYSRLDFND
-2354 SYTSAQNES
+2354 T
-2363 SANGTNGITYISSE
+2363 
-2377 KKFDKD
+2377 
-2383 SYTSLSNEKVWKF
+2383 WKI
-2396 YDGYSNPLLKVFLTT
+2396 YEGNSNPLLKVFLTNLT
-2411 VNVDADKL
+2411 IKDINNEGTSLKEFL
-2419 PDLVYNTEDQK
+2419 NLVYNGKEQD
-2430 LNIGDLTGENGAFSA
+2430 LNIKALIDNGFIVVPDEEALKAYHNTLIGNNLGES
-2445 ADDFAAYNNN
+2445 YLINN
-2455 TSLIQNTDFI
+2455 TDGQKT
-2465 HKNAGTYDNW
+2465 AGKHNNW
-2475 LYSGQIA
+2475 LYSEQIHVNT
-2482 SGSQEEGTF
+2482 SGEF
-2491 NPNNLGYDIEFK
+2491 NPNNLGYDITFANNDKGILE
-2503 ADIDKAQITVDLNQ
+2503 IDKAKLTITLD
-2517 VDRVYGNTDIINGEY
+2517 DIYRIYGQEGLKDGYEY
-2532 GFSYGFNNVLSDAD
+2532 GFSIDGLADSD
-2546 KTALRDELDKKNVL
+2546 KNL
-2560 NMNTV
+2560 
-2565 NASHDDTALVEIGTK
+2565 A
-2580 TNDAGSYDWTGTVN
+2580 ND
-2594 IAENYQGNYEFVVKD
+2594 
-2609 TGTIDNE
+2609 
-2616 GATITTT
+2616 
-2623 GDSIVNKRKLS
+2623 
-2634 VSDITANIVYGNQDG
+2634 
-2649 KGFIVSGGELIG
+2649 
-2661 INGNTGIV
+2661 
-2669 YDDKVMLDTS
+2669 
-2679 LEVEDANI
+2679 I
-2687 IANSSYASNKGNR
+2687 II
-2700 VTADAGT
+2700 
-2707 YENSLNFSGLGLSGD
+2707 EE
-2722 DANNYV
+2722 
-2728 LVNDRFGGTIEVT
+2728 GTIE
-2741 QATINVDL
+2741 
-2749 NDVDRTYGS
+2749 
-2758 TAFNG
+2758 
-2763 NGYAVSNVQNNANND
+2763 
-2778 SYNAD
+2778 
-2783 DFVVSVNVG
+2783 
-2792 NDGALTGNDTGKV
+2792 DGALVDINNDGKV
-2805 TNDVGEYSY
+2805 TNDVNDIDNPYKWTADVTLSDY
-2814 IGTVISNN
+2814 I
-2822 EKLNQNYKIVVNN
+2822 EQNYNILYDGGN
-2835 SEANNNIG
+2835 SHV
-2843 SGISTVIKADLSVT
+2843 TKADLT
-2857 INNVDT
+2857 I
-2863 TYGTAFDESKY
+2863 TA
-2874 GYTLDNLANGDGNS
+2874 DNKETMPG
-2888 SDIVNA
+2888 VM
-2894 IENAINNASGGYN
+2894 
-2907 NTGAAD
+2907 
-2913 GTNGKVTQD
+2913 
-2922 AEGDYSL
+2922 
-2929 SFKNDITQK
+2929 
-2938 DVLTNYNITV
+2938 
-2948 VNDGDVNVSK
+2948 
-2958 KQIHIGA
+2958 
-2965 NSEAIQVGG
+2965 
-2974 TPDYTGTDINDVLVN
+2974 PDFTGTDIQQGLVN
-2989 GDKLNGDY
+2989 GDSAGTYDYNLDGSVNIDVDGTYTDKIGISFDNGETY
-2997 YYGVENSAD
+2997 
-3006 EKVVGNH
+3006 
-3013 SIGVWIGNTFYDLS
+3013 YDL
-3027 ETVDWTNVDGF
+3027 ENVDWSTIPGWDF
-3038 FSNYEVTYNPGTL
+3038 LKNYDINFKPGTL
-3051 TVTEQIMPD
+3051 IVSSEL
-3060 LPDNWPNNRWDY
+3060 LPDIPSDWPHNRWDY
-3072 LFGDN
+3072 LFNDA
-3077 PFDRNENFRE
+3077 PFDRTKDFRE
-3087 RKAEVNFVDGGME
+3087 RKAEINFVDGGME
-3100 V
+3100 I

>member
-39 LPTDGKFLHGGDIS
+39 LPTDGKFLHGGNIS

-72 IKWNNFSIGSDAT
+72 IKWDNFSIGSDAT

-90 TDNNG
+90 TDKNA

-109 SEIYGQMN
+109 SEIYGQVN
-117 AANGNIYIVNTAGV
+117 AANGNIYVVNTAGV

-164 NFNNLLAD
+164 NFNNLLAN

-205 LYTDTNGTSMDTK
+205 LYTNTNGTSMDTK

-238 DSANNTYANAK
+238 DSANNTYANANED
-249 EKSFKVLENGETE
+249 EKLFTVLEDGKTE
-262 TVNGYMWVEN
+262 TVNSYMWVEN

-302 YYYPVNDDDDTKGFA
+302 YYYPVNNTDDKKGFA
-317 SIGDDSNNF
+317 SIGDDINKF

-343 RADENYV
+343 RADEKYV
-350 GLFGYAEGAVIR
+350 GLFGYAKGAVIR

-396 DVNGN
+396 DVNSN
-401 STDGGTGGIVGTA
+401 TADLTGGTGGIVGTA
-414 DGTDGTVISGLINT
+414 DRTAISGLINT

-447 SIGGETYNLG
+447 FIGGETYNLG

-492 VTGGYNVGGIA
+492 ITGSYNVGGIA
-503 GNINKTT
+503 GNINNTT
-510 VQNVTNTGTVLA
+510 VQNVANTGTVLA
-522 TGSKV
+522 TGSKA
-527 DYYSYHT
+527 DDYSYHT
-534 ANTETKVDGENN
+534 ANTEWKYNDNYDIIAKPVTEN
-546 ITAVP
+546 IED
-551 VNQKI
+551 
-556 LGTTLNGNIATIEVK
+556 TTLAGNIATIEVK

-577 IAGNAAVSKISNATN
+577 IAGNAAGSNISNATN
-592 EGDVTTTTTTSNN
+592 EGDVTTTTSNN

-618 GIVGRAEDTNITN
+618 GIVGRAEDTDITN

-674 RNDGNNNINN
+674 RNDGNNINN

-733 DQDYV
+733 DQNKV

-760 QLSDNK
+760 QLNDKNN
-766 IVNGDGTEAQAA
+766 IVDADGNQAQAA

-819 KAQPETIQ
+819 KAQPDTIQ

-858 DETYNL
+858 DETYKL

-921 NNNAQS
+921 NNNAES

-939 TSVGNNAMK
+939 TSVGSDAMK

-962 NYYDREKPDD
+962 NYFNPDPTKPND

-987 NGTQNANLT
+987 NGPQNANLT

-1008 ANLKGNVLGSTG
+1008 ANLNGNVGTSTG

-1031 DKSSFSIGDS
+1031 DKGSFSIGDS

-1059 GTTNA
+1059 GSTND

-1069 IAFADRY
+1069 IDFADRY
-1076 KKDSYTEYRA
+1076 KEDKYGSYSSKT
-1086 INGKVYKGLIFST
+1086 KTYKGLSFST
-1099 QTGGLVKD
+1099 QSGGLVEG

-1113 RIYDAVYD
+1113 RIYEDS
-1121 ENGNLIGGT
+1121 T

-1145 SSNSSNMEGINSI
+1145 STNMGGIDSI

-1243 GSSVTL
+1243 GSLVTL

-1283 AKGKGDTTTIVGID
+1283 AKGEVDTTTIVGID

-1351 TGSVSTDGT
+1351 TGSVSTNGT

-1380 KIELESANGEAILD
+1380 KIELESANGEALLD
-1394 ITNTANAHITGA
+1394 ITNTANAHITGT

-1420 HNNANAGITIN
+1420 HNNANAGITVN

-1456 GNVKLVNALNGLYIN
+1456 VSQTDTFVNALNNLYIN

-1502 NSGILGYNFAL
+1502 NSRILGYNFAL

-1519 SKIDGYEAIASGD
+1519 SKINDYKAIASGD
-1532 EEVYTGT
+1532 GEAYTGT

-1554 KNSATGGAT
+1554 KDSANGGDT
-1563 NNTPSS
+1563 DNTPSS

-1576 GEGGKVEDLRV
+1576 GKDGKVEDLRV

-1601 AGTNNGTITGITTL
+1601 AGSNNGTITGITTL

-1623 SANSMELFIN
+1623 SGNSMELFIN

-1650 GYNTN
+1650 GYNT
-1655 TGNIEDVTASDSV
+1655 GNIEDVTASDSV
-1668 IAGDAAGSASTG
+1668 IAGDADGSDSTG
-1680 NLNLATAGGIAGVND
+1680 NLNSVILATAGGIAGVND
-1695 GNVKNVTADSAI
+1695 GNIKNVTADSAI

-1719 IAGVNRNGVIDDA
+1719 IAGVNRTGAIDSA

-1791 DKSGEITNAVNAGD
+1791 GSGKITNAVNAGD
-1805 ILADFTYTDDQGEHY
+1805 ILADFTYTDAQGEHY

-1834 ISGGRNTGE
+1834 INGGRNTGE
-1843 IYGGNY
+1843 IYGGDY

-1932 HVKNPKENATYFGG
+1932 HVKNPKGNATYFGG

-1953 IINGATNKSSV
+1953 TINGATNKSSV

-1982 GTGEL
+1982 ETGEL

-2004 GIIGENKNSQL
+2004 GIIGENKNTSIL
-2015 LNNSDENER
+2015 DNGGKPR
-2024 LQITN
+2024 LTISN
-2029 AGSVSATSGGAAGIF
+2029 KGNVIADDGGAAGIF
-2044 YNNNIIDSQGTNAN
+2044 YDNKSV
-2058 AINNVDII
+2058 INNVDLI
-2066 NKGTVT
+2066 NEGTVT
-2072 GGEDENSVT
+2072 GSTVTGGTVDDSVT

-2087 NTGNITNST
+2087 NTGDITNST
-2096 LTNTGKVTGGGTVG
+2096 LTNTGTVTGGGTVG
-2110 GLIGNNSGDASGSVF
+2110 GLIGNNSGSANGSVF
-2125 TNDGIVEGEY
+2125 TNDGIVKG
-2135 KVGGL
+2135 KNQVGGL

-2161 TGKQEVGGLIGYNT
+2161 TGKQEVGGLIGDNSGNIT
-2175 GTIIGG
+2175 GG
-2181 RNEAQETD
+2181 RDDA
-2189 EDENVT
+2189 
-2195 AEKDSYYKYQVY
+2195 DSYYKYQIY
-2207 NNGTITVT
+2207 NNGTITVN
-2215 GSGSNIGGLIGEN
+2215 GSGTNIGGLFGTNSGKVE
-2228 AAGGSLTAGYNTG
+2228 AAYNTG
-2241 AINAESSSNV
+2241 AINASGSENV
-2251 GGIAGSNA
+2251 GGIAGANS
-2259 GTIDQVFNTVYNT
+2259 GTLDQVFNTVMTADGQNAT
-2272 NGTNGAITG
+2272 ISG

-2287 LVGENT
+2287 LVGT
-2293 NNGTL
+2293 NSGTL

-2304 TEVVGTL
+2304 TEVKSTNNG
-2311 DNAVVGNAVGVNNSR
+2311 VVGNAVGENDTNGTIENIY
-2326 ANESISNVYDVTN
+2326 ASNTSGN
-2339 TNNTLI
+2339 LI
-2345 GSNNGIVSG
+2345 GAGYNNGKITNAYSFSDVD
-2354 SYTSAQNES
+2354 
-2363 SANGTNGITYISSE
+2363 NGIENITVIAEDDRQNS
-2377 KKFDKD
+2377 D
-2383 SYTSLSNEKVWKF
+2383 SYNGFDFDSTGATQNGETAASDGGNDYWKI
-2396 YDGYSNPLLKVFLTT
+2396 YAGSGNPLLKVFLTKAEYT
-2411 VNVDADKL
+2411 GNEDFT
-2419 PDLVYNTEDQK
+2419 YNATDQ
-2430 LNIGDLTGENGAFSA
+2430 GLTINSTTITA
-2445 ADDFAAYNNN
+2445 ADELDAYNNAN
-2455 TSLIQNTDFI
+2455 SLLTATQN
-2465 HKNAGTYDNW
+2465 KNAGKDY
-2475 LYSGQIA
+2475 LGIYSQQIA
-2482 SGSQEEGTF
+2482 ASGKGDTF
-2491 NPNNLGYDIEFK
+2491 DPNNLGYDID
-2503 ADIDKAQITVDLNQ
+2503 ATYDIKKAQLNITLDDVH
-2517 VDRVYGNTDIINGEY
+2517 RVYGNAAISNNNQNSIKNEAGYGYSYEIANGE
-2532 GFSYGFNNVLSDAD
+2532 FNNTMETELSNNGITFKQTSDGAVD
-2546 KTALRDELDKKNVL
+2546 GVSGNKV
-2560 NMNTV
+2560 
-2565 NASHDDTALVEIGTK
+2565 
-2580 TNDAGSYDWTGTVN
+2580 TNDAGDYTWSADFVLNNDNYTFIVNGAESKNTTVKN
-2594 IAENYQGNYEFVVKD
+2594 GVSKVTQAD
-2609 TGTIDNE
+2609 L
-2616 GATITTT
+2616 TITADDQSTMPGVMPEFT
-2623 GDSIVNKRKLS
+2623 G
-2634 VSDITANIVYGNQDG
+2634 
-2649 KGFIVSGGELIG
+2649 
-2661 INGNTGIV
+2661 
-2669 YDDKVMLDTS
+2669 KV
-2679 LEVEDANI
+2679 E
-2687 IANSSYASNKGNR
+2687 
-2700 VTADAGT
+2700 
-2707 YENSLNFSGLGLSGD
+2707 GLTNGD
-2722 DANNYV
+2722 DALLDYV
-2728 LVNDRFGGTIEVT
+2728 FGLGANGNSI
-2741 QATINVDL
+2741 INVDGRY
-2749 NDVDRTYGS
+2749 D
-2758 TAFNG
+2758 
-2763 NGYAVSNVQNNANND
+2763 NA
-2778 SYNAD
+2778 
-2783 DFVVSVNVG
+2783 
-2792 NDGALTGNDTGKV
+2792 
-2805 TNDVGEYSY
+2805 
-2814 IGTVISNN
+2814 IG
-2822 EKLNQNYKIVVNN
+2822 IVVDGKYY
-2835 SEANNNIG
+2835 E
-2843 SGISTVIKADLSVT
+2843 L
-2857 INNVDT
+2857 
-2863 TYGTAFDESKY
+2863 TAEW
-2874 GYTLDNLANGDGNS
+2874 TDG
-2888 SDIVNA
+2888 
-2894 IENAINNASGGYN
+2894 
-2907 NTGAAD
+2907 
-2913 GTNGKVTQD
+2913 
-2922 AEGDYSL
+2922 L
-2929 SFKNDITQK
+2929 FKN
-2938 DVLTNYNITV
+2938 YN
-2948 VNDGDVNVSK
+2948 
-2958 KQIHIGA
+2958 
-2965 NSEAIQVGG
+2965 
-2974 TPDYTGTDINDVLVN
+2974 
-2989 GDKLNGDY
+2989 
-2997 YYGVENSAD
+2997 
-3006 EKVVGNH
+3006 
-3013 SIGVWIGNTFYDLS
+3013 
-3027 ETVDWTNVDGF
+3027 
-3038 FSNYEVTYNPGTL
+3038 VTYKMGTL
-3051 TVTEQIMPD
+3051 TVDSEIMPD

-3087 RKAEVNFVDGGME
+3087 RKAEVNFVDGAME
-3100 V
+3100 I

>member
-39 LPTDGKFLHGGDIS
+39 LPTDGKFLYGGNS
-53 NITQNNNTMNISQN
+53 TNITQNNNTMNISQN
-67 EANAV
+67 KANAV
-72 IKWNNFSIGSDAT
+72 IKWDNFSIGSDAT

-90 TDNNG
+90 TDNNK

-117 AANGNIYIVNTAGV
+117 AANGNIYVVNTAGV

-150 LGIDDKTEWNENNL
+150 LGIDDKTEWNKNNL
-164 NFNNLLAD
+164 NFNNLLAN

-205 LYTDTNGTSMDTK
+205 LYTNTNGTPMNTDS
-218 NKLIIKTTDADN
+218 NLIIKTTDADN

-238 DSANNTYANAK
+238 DSANNTYANAD
-249 EKSFKVLENGETE
+249 EKLFTVSENGQKK

-279 ETKLDGYYAL
+279 ETKLNGYYAL

-302 YYYPVNDDDDTKGFA
+302 YYYPVNAADDKKGFA
-317 SIGDDSNNF
+317 SIGDSNTAF

-343 RADENYV
+343 RADEKYV

-384 VNSTVEN
+384 VKSTVEN

-414 DGTDGTVISGLINT
+414 DVTVISGLINT

-503 GNINKTT
+503 GNINNTT

-546 ITAVP
+546 ITALP

-556 LGTTLNGNIATIEVK
+556 SGTTLNGNIATIEVK

-577 IAGNAAVSKISNATN
+577 IAGNAAGSKISNATN

-674 RNDGNNNINN
+674 RNDGNNSINN

-972 GRNAVG
+972 SRNAVG

-1008 ANLKGNVLGSTG
+1008 ANLKGNVGSTG
-1020 NSEIGAVVGLT
+1020 DSEIGAVVGLT
-1031 DKSSFSIGDS
+1031 DKSRFSIGDS
-1041 GAFYITPENNSFA
+1041 GAFYITPESNSFA

-1059 GTTNA
+1059 GTTND

-1069 IAFADRY
+1069 IAFVDRY
-1076 KKDSYTEYRA
+1076 KKEKYGKYENNVKTYT
-1086 INGKVYKGLIFST
+1086 GLIFST
-1099 QTGGLVKD
+1099 QTGGLVED

-1145 SSNSSNMEGINSI
+1145 SSNMEGINSI

-1369 YVDTDLLNVKG
+1369 YVDTDLLDVKG
-1380 KIELESANGEAILD
+1380 KIELKSANGEALLD
-1394 ITNTANAHITGA
+1394 ITNTANAHITGT
-1406 DTTGKNALHEFLKD
+1406 DTTGKNALHQFLKD
-1420 HNNANAGITIN
+1420 HNKEAAGITIN

-1456 GNVKLVNALNGLYIN
+1456 ENVKLVNALNGLYIN

-1502 NSGILGYNFAL
+1502 DSGILGYNFAL

-1519 SKIDGYEAIASGD
+1519 SKISNYKAIASGNG
-1532 EEVYTGT
+1532 EVYTGT

-1554 KNSATGGAT
+1554 KDSVNGGDT
-1563 NNTPSS
+1563 DNTPSS

-1576 GEGGKVEDLRV
+1576 GKVGKVEDLRV

-1601 AGTNNGTITGITTL
+1601 AGSNNGTITGITTL

-1623 SANSMELFIN
+1623 SSNSMELFIN

-1650 GYNTN
+1650 GYNT
-1655 TGNIEDVTASDSV
+1655 GDIKDVTASDSV
-1668 IAGDAAGSASTG
+1668 IAGYADGSDSTG
-1680 NLNLATAGGIAGVND
+1680 NLLATAGGIAGVND
-1695 GNVKNVTADSAI
+1695 GKIQNVTADSAI

-1719 IAGVNRNGVIDDA
+1719 IAGVNRTGAIDSA

-1784 NHKLANT
+1784 NHKLTNSYN
-1791 DKSGEITNAVNAGD
+1791 SGEITNAVNAGD
-1805 ILADFTYTDDQGEHY
+1805 ILADFTYTDDQGQQHY

-1834 ISGGRNTGE
+1834 ISGGRNTSE

-1912 IAGANEKGG
+1912 IAGANENGG

-1932 HVKNPKENATYFGG
+1932 HVKNPNESDKATYFGG

-1953 IINGATNKSSV
+1953 TINGATNKSSV
-1964 DVAADGATY
+1964 DVAAEGATY

-1982 GTGEL
+1982 STGTL
-1987 QGTILNE
+1987 E
-1994 GKVSGLSNVG
+1994 GKIRNGGTVSGLSNVG
-2004 GIIGENKNSQL
+2004 GIIGENINQSI
-2015 LNNSDENER
+2015 LNNENKPR
-2024 LQITN
+2024 LTISN
-2029 AGSVSATSGGAAGIF
+2029 KGNVSATDGGAAGIF
-2044 YNNNIIDSQGTNAN
+2044 YNNKGIIK
-2058 AINNVDII
+2058 NVDLV
-2066 NKGTVT
+2066 NEGTVT
-2072 GGEDENSVT
+2072 GGKDPYSVT

-2087 NTGNITNST
+2087 NTGDITDST
-2096 LTNTGKVTGGGTVG
+2096 LTNTGTVTGRGTVG
-2110 GLIGNNSGDASGSVF
+2110 GLIGNNSGSASGSVF
-2125 TNDGIVEGEY
+2125 TNDGTVEGEY

-2161 TGKQEVGGLIGYNT
+2161 AGMQNVGGLIGVNT
-2175 GTIIGG
+2175 GNIEGG
-2181 RNEAQETD
+2181 RNEQEVDKDGKET
-2189 EDENVT
+2189 V
-2195 AEKDSYYKYQVY
+2195 AADSYYKYQIY
-2207 NNGTITVT
+2207 NNGTITAN
-2215 GSGSNIGGLIGEN
+2215 GNGSNIGGLIGNNTTEN
-2228 AAGGSLTAGYNTG
+2228 GKTGSLTAGYNTG
-2241 AINAESSSNV
+2241 AINASGSTNV
-2251 GGIAGSNA
+2251 GGIAGSNS

-2272 NGTNGAITG
+2272 DGTKGAITG

-2287 LVGENT
+2287 LVGT
-2293 NNGTL
+2293 NSGTL

-2304 TEVVGTL
+2304 TDVFGNSVF
-2311 DNAVVGNAVGVNNSR
+2311 GNAVGNNTAKGTIKNIYASNNSGK
-2326 ANESISNVYDVTN
+2326 
-2339 TNNTLI
+2339 LI
-2345 GSNNGIVSG
+2345 GENINQSADAIQKAYSFVNGDTSATKIISGEDQKDSG
-2354 SYTSAQNES
+2354 SYAGFDF
-2363 SANGTNGITYISSE
+2363 ANGTWKNYDENG
-2377 KKFDKD
+2377 
-2383 SYTSLSNEKVWKF
+2383 
-2396 YDGYSNPLLKVFLTT
+2396 NPLLKVFLTDVT
-2411 VNVDADKL
+2411 INVDVDKINKYINNVYNGDAQYITDEDIDKL
-2419 PDLVYNTEDQK
+2419 IAEGAITAPDNFT
-2430 LNIGDLTGENGAFSA
+2430 
-2445 ADDFAAYNNN
+2445 AYKNAKE
-2455 TSLIQNTDFI
+2455 LINSISHT
-2465 HKNAGTYDNW
+2465 NAGTYNDW

-2482 SGSQEEGTF
+2482 SSGTGETF
-2491 NPNNLGYDIEFK
+2491 NPNNLGYDIVLT
-2503 ADIDKAQITVDLNQ
+2503 ADIDKATINISLDDIYRTYGDIDNIYSDADRTTGTTYDGSYTIDTSNLNDVLLEYIKNNLSVTLNSDGSLAGDGKTQNVGDYDWSLKVTLGGNNASNYQINSSDSASNVVVTGEKKAHVEKANLTINLDEVIRNYGSTLITNNGGDYSATISGLVNGDDELGYTSDDLDITVTGDEALTGSNTGRVTNNAGDYTWSATVTGVDNSNLTNLSDNYNITVNGTGKSTVKKVQLTVDLDE
-2517 VDRVYGNTDIINGEY
+2517 VTRTYGNTVITNNNGEY
-2532 GFSYGFNNVLSDAD
+2532 SISNIQGLVNGDAD
-2546 KTALRDELDKKNVL
+2546 LGYDV
-2560 NMNTV
+2560 
-2565 NASHDDTALVEIGTK
+2565 DDLV
-2580 TNDAGSYDWTGTVN
+2580 
-2594 IAENYQGNYEFVVKD
+2594 
-2609 TGTIDNE
+2609 
-2616 GATITTT
+2616 
-2623 GDSIVNKRKLS
+2623 
-2634 VSDITANIVYGNQDG
+2634 
-2649 KGFIVSGGELIG
+2649 
-2661 INGNTGIV
+2661 
-2669 YDDKVMLDTS
+2669 
-2679 LEVEDANI
+2679 
-2687 IANSSYASNKGNR
+2687 
-2700 VTADAGT
+2700 
-2707 YENSLNFSGLGLSGD
+2707 
-2722 DANNYV
+2722 
-2728 LVNDRFGGTIEVT
+2728 
-2741 QATINVDL
+2741 INVTSD
-2749 NDVDRTYGS
+2749 T
-2758 TAFNG
+2758 
-2763 NGYAVSNVQNNANND
+2763 
-2778 SYNAD
+2778 
-2783 DFVVSVNVG
+2783 
-2792 NDGALTGNDTGKV
+2792 ALTGNSTGEVTKDANGDYTWSATVSGKDGDLTNLSTNYEIVTTGTGK
-2805 TNDVGEYSY
+2805 
-2814 IGTVISNN
+2814 
-2822 EKLNQNYKIVVNN
+2822 
-2835 SEANNNIG
+2835 
-2843 SGISTVIKADLSVT
+2843 STVNKADLI
-2857 INNVDT
+2857 ININDVET

-2874 GYTLDNLANGDGNS
+2874 SYGFGNNGANGL
-2888 SDIVNA
+2888 VNGDVLDDVKDA
-2894 IENAINNASGGYN
+2894 IDSATGGYE

-2913 GTNGKVTQD
+2913 GINGKITQD
-2922 AEGDYSL
+2922 AKDGYSL
-2929 SFKNDITQK
+2929 SFNNE
-2938 DVLTNYNITV
+2938 LTNTNTLKNYNIITV
-2948 VNDGDVNVSK
+2948 NNGDSTVNK
-2958 KQIHIGA
+2958 KQITIGA
-2965 NSEAIQVGG
+2965 NDEQILVGE
-2974 TPDYTGTDINDVLVN
+2974 TPNYSGTDIDSVLVN
-2989 GDKLNGDY
+2989 GDSLNGNY
-2997 YYGVENSAD
+2997 HYGVAD
-3006 EKVVGNH
+3006 GTVESVTGTHTGV
-3013 SIGVWIGNTFYDLS
+3013 IGVWIGGVFYDLS
-3027 ETVDWTNVDGF
+3027 QNVDWAQAGSF
-3038 FSNYEVTYNPGTL
+3038 FSNYEVNSTPGTL
-3051 TVTEQIMPD
+3051 TVSAYDIPED
-3060 LPDNWPNNRWDY
+3060 WPHNRWDY
-3072 LFGDN
+3072 LFNDA
-3077 PFDRNENFRE
+3077 PFDRNKDFRE
-3087 RKAEVNFVDGGME
+3087 RKAEVNFVDGAME
-3100 V
+3100 I

>member
-39 LPTDGKFLHGGDIS
+39 LPTNGNFLHGGNIS

-72 IKWNNFSIGSDAT
+72 IKWDNFSIGSDAT

-90 TDNNG
+90 TNNNE

-117 AANGNIYIVNTAGV
+117 AANGNIYVVNTAGV

-150 LGIDDKTEWNENNL
+150 LGIDENTKWNENNL
-164 NFNNLLAD
+164 NFNNLLAN

-205 LYTDTNGTSMDTK
+205 LYTNTNGTSMNTD
-218 NKLIIKTTDADN
+218 NNLIIKTTDADN

-238 DSANNTYANAK
+238 DSANNTYANAN
-249 EKSFKVLENGETE
+249 EKFFTVSEDGKTEKVK
-262 TVNGYMWVEN
+262 GYMWVEN

-289 RNSIDANYSADSN
+289 RNSIDANYSADGN
-302 YYYPVNDDDDTKGFA
+302 YYYPVNDTDDKKGFA
-317 SIGDDSNNF
+317 SIGDSSNKF
-326 TGRFDG
+326 TGCFDG

-343 RADENYV
+343 RADEDYV

-401 STDGGTGGIVGTA
+401 STDLTGGTGGIVGTA
-414 DGTDGTVISGLINT
+414 DGTAISGLINT

-447 SIGGETYNLG
+447 SISGETYNLG

-478 GNDEDAFT
+478 GNDNTKDEDAFT

-503 GNINKTT
+503 GNINNTT
-510 VQNVTNTGTVLA
+510 VQNVANTGTVLA
-522 TGSKV
+522 TGSKA
-527 DYYSYHT
+527 DDYSYHT
-534 ANTETKVDGENN
+534 ANIDGKTDSNNKPISPVYNN
-546 ITAVP
+546 I
-551 VNQKI
+551 Q
-556 LGTTLNGNIATIEVK
+556 GTTLDGNIATIKVK

-577 IAGNAAVSKISNATN
+577 IAGNAAGSKISNATN

-605 TAVGTYYNAGNVG
+605 TEVGTYYNAGNVG

-760 QLSDNK
+760 QLNDKNN
-766 IVNGDGTEAQAA
+766 IVDADGNPAQAA

-1008 ANLKGNVLGSTG
+1008 ANLKGNVGSTG
-1020 NSEIGAVVGLT
+1020 DSEIGAVVGLT
-1031 DKSSFSIGDS
+1031 DKSRFSIGDS

-1059 GTTNA
+1059 GTTND

-1069 IAFADRY
+1069 IAFVDRY
-1076 KKDSYTEYRA
+1076 KKEKYGSYENNVKTYT
-1086 INGKVYKGLIFST
+1086 GLIFST

-1121 ENGNLIGGT
+1121 ENGKLIGGT

-1145 SSNSSNMEGINSI
+1145 SSNSNMEGINSI

-1169 IIHANQNQNLTYD
+1169 IIHANQNQNLTYN

-1369 YVDTDLLNVKG
+1369 YVDTDLLDVKG
-1380 KIELESANGEAILD
+1380 KIELKSANGEALLD
-1394 ITNTANAHITGA
+1394 ITNTANAHITGT
-1406 DTTGKNALHEFLKD
+1406 DTTGKNALHQFLKD
-1420 HNNANAGITIN
+1420 HNKEAAGITIN

-1456 GNVKLVNALNGLYIN
+1456 ENVKLVNALNALYIN

-1519 SKIDGYEAIASGD
+1519 SKIDDYNAIASGNG
-1532 EEVYTGT
+1532 EAYTGT
-1539 FDGRGNRIIGLTVGE
+1539 FDGRGNRIIGLTVG
-1554 KNSATGGAT
+1554 KKDSATGGAT

-1601 AGTNNGTITGITTL
+1601 AGTNNGIITGITTL

-1623 SANSMELFIN
+1623 SGNSMELFIN

-1640 KHVGAAGGIA
+1640 KLVGAAGGIA

-1668 IAGDAAGSASTG
+1668 IAGDAEGSASTG
-1680 NLNLATAGGIAGVND
+1680 NLNSTILATAGGIAGVND

-1953 IINGATNKSSV
+1953 TINGATNKSSV
-1964 DVAADGATY
+1964 DVAAEGATY

-2004 GIIGENKNSQL
+2004 GIIGENQNASL
-2015 LNNSDENER
+2015 LNNQTKDEHGNIIR

-2029 AGSVSATSGGAAGIF
+2029 EGNVSATKGGAAGIF
-2044 YNNNIIDSQGTNAN
+2044 YKNNITGTEGDVNAN

-2072 GGEDENSVT
+2072 GGKDDDSIT

-2110 GLIGNNSGDASGSVF
+2110 GLIGNNSGSASGSVF
-2125 TNDGIVEGEY
+2125 TNDGIVEGED

-2161 TGKQEVGGLIGYNT
+2161 TGKREVGGLIGKNT
-2175 GTIIGG
+2175 GTIEGG
-2181 RNEAQETD
+2181 RDAN
-2189 EDENVT
+2189 
-2195 AEKDSYYKYQVY
+2195 DSYYKYQIY
-2207 NNGTITVT
+2207 NNGTITGT
-2215 GSGSNIGGLIGEN
+2215 GSGSNIGGLIGNN
-2228 AAGGSLTAGYNTG
+2228 ADETAMGGKKGSLTAGYNTG
-2241 AINAESSSNV
+2241 AINASGSTNV

-2259 GTIDQVFNTVYNT
+2259 GTIDQVFNTVMT
-2272 NGTNGAITG
+2272 ENGQNQTITG

-2287 LVGENT
+2287 LVGDNT
-2293 NNGTL
+2293 GTIT
-2298 SNAYNT
+2298 NAYNT
-2304 TEVVGTL
+2304 SNVVATNQDGIVGNLVGT
-2311 DNAVVGNAVGVNNSR
+2311 NTGEVKFVYGVANN
-2326 ANESISNVYDVTN
+2326 
-2339 TNNTLI
+2339 LI
-2345 GSNNGIVSG
+2345 GSGTDAVNGYVIDTSDQWKQEG
-2354 SYTSAQNES
+2354 SYAGFTFG
-2363 SANGTNGITYISSE
+2363 ANG
-2377 KKFDKD
+2377 
-2383 SYTSLSNEKVWKF
+2383 WKI
-2396 YDGYSNPLLKVFLTT
+2396 YNGYSNPMLSVFLTKVT
-2411 VNVDADKL
+2411 VVDQHLVNQYFSAKHYGELHQITADDIKAL
-2419 PDLVYNTEDQK
+2419 IAIGAISAPD
-2430 LNIGDLTGENGAFSA
+2430 GFGAFNNNNGLIQGV
-2445 ADDFAAYNNN
+2445 ADDAMAN
-2455 TSLIQNTDFI
+2455 S
-2465 HKNAGTYDNW
+2465 GNW
-2475 LYSGQIA
+2475 LYSQQIL
-2482 SGSQEEGTF
+2482 GSNINGLF
-2491 NPNNLGYDIEFK
+2491 NPNNLGYDIS
-2503 ADIDKAQITVDLNQ
+2503 L
-2517 VDRVYGNTDIINGEY
+2517 VYSP
-2532 GFSYGFNNVLSDAD
+2532 F
-2546 KTALRDELDKKNVL
+2546 ELDNDPS
-2560 NMNTV
+2560 
-2565 NASHDDTALVEIGTK
+2565 SHWNYLF
-2580 TNDAGSYDWTGTVN
+2580 NDA
-2594 IAENYQGNYEFVVKD
+2594 
-2609 TGTIDNE
+2609 
-2616 GATITTT
+2616 
-2623 GDSIVNKRKLS
+2623 
-2634 VSDITANIVYGNQDG
+2634 
-2649 KGFIVSGGELIG
+2649 
-2661 INGNTGIV
+2661 
-2669 YDDKVMLDTS
+2669 
-2679 LEVEDANI
+2679 
-2687 IANSSYASNKGNR
+2687 
-2700 VTADAGT
+2700 
-2707 YENSLNFSGLGLSGD
+2707 
-2722 DANNYV
+2722 
-2728 LVNDRFGGTIEVT
+2728 
-2741 QATINVDL
+2741 
-2749 NDVDRTYGS
+2749 
-2758 TAFNG
+2758 
-2763 NGYAVSNVQNNANND
+2763 
-2778 SYNAD
+2778 
-2783 DFVVSVNVG
+2783 
-2792 NDGALTGNDTGKV
+2792 
-2805 TNDVGEYSY
+2805 
-2814 IGTVISNN
+2814 
-2822 EKLNQNYKIVVNN
+2822 
-2835 SEANNNIG
+2835 
-2843 SGISTVIKADLSVT
+2843 
-2857 INNVDT
+2857 
-2863 TYGTAFDESKY
+2863 
-2874 GYTLDNLANGDGNS
+2874 
-2888 SDIVNA
+2888 
-2894 IENAINNASGGYN
+2894 
-2907 NTGAAD
+2907 
-2913 GTNGKVTQD
+2913 
-2922 AEGDYSL
+2922 
-2929 SFKNDITQK
+2929 
-2938 DVLTNYNITV
+2938 
-2948 VNDGDVNVSK
+2948 
-2958 KQIHIGA
+2958 
-2965 NSEAIQVGG
+2965 
-2974 TPDYTGTDINDVLVN
+2974 
-2989 GDKLNGDY
+2989 
-2997 YYGVENSAD
+2997 
-3006 EKVVGNH
+3006 
-3013 SIGVWIGNTFYDLS
+3013 
-3027 ETVDWTNVDGF
+3027 
-3038 FSNYEVTYNPGTL
+3038 
-3051 TVTEQIMPD
+3051 
-3060 LPDNWPNNRWDY
+3060 
-3072 LFGDN
+3072 
-3077 PFDRNENFRE
+3077 PFDRNKDFRE

-3100 V
+3100 I

>member
-39 LPTDGKFLHGGDIS
+39 LPTDGKFLHGGNIS

-72 IKWNNFSIGSDAT
+72 IKWDNFSIGSDAT

-90 TDNNG
+90 TDKNA

-117 AANGNIYIVNTAGV
+117 AANGNIYVVNTAGV

-150 LGIDDKTEWNENNL
+150 LGIDENTKWNENNL

-249 EKSFKVLENGETE
+249 GKFFKVLENGKTE

-414 DGTDGTVISGLINT
+414 DGTDGTDGTVISGLINT

-503 GNINKTT
+503 GNINNTT

-546 ITAVP
+546 ITALP

-556 LGTTLNGNIATIEVK
+556 SGTTLNGNIATIEVK

-577 IAGNAAVSKISNATN
+577 IAGNAAGSKISNATN

-674 RNDGNNNINN
+674 RNDGNNSINN

-972 GRNAVG
+972 SRNAVG

-1008 ANLKGNVLGSTG
+1008 ANLKGNVGSTG
-1020 NSEIGAVVGLT
+1020 DSEIGAVVGLT
-1031 DKSSFSIGDS
+1031 DKSRFSIGDS
-1041 GAFYITPENNSFA
+1041 GAFYITPESNSFA

-1059 GTTNA
+1059 GTTND

-1069 IAFADRY
+1069 IAFVDRY
-1076 KKDSYTEYRA
+1076 KKEKYGKYENNVKTYT
-1086 INGKVYKGLIFST
+1086 GLIFST
-1099 QTGGLVKD
+1099 QTGGLVED

-1145 SSNSSNMEGINSI
+1145 SSNMEGINSI

-1369 YVDTDLLNVKG
+1369 YVDTDLLDVKG
-1380 KIELESANGEAILD
+1380 KIELKSANGEALLD
-1394 ITNTANAHITGA
+1394 ITNTANAHITGT
-1406 DTTGKNALHEFLKD
+1406 DTTGKNALHQFLKD
-1420 HNNANAGITIN
+1420 HNKEAAGITIN

-1456 GNVKLVNALNGLYIN
+1456 ENVKLVNALNGLYIN

-1502 NSGILGYNFAL
+1502 DSGILGYNFAL

-1519 SKIDGYEAIASGD
+1519 SKISNYKAIASGNG
-1532 EEVYTGT
+1532 EVYTGT

-1554 KNSATGGAT
+1554 KDSVNGGDT
-1563 NNTPSS
+1563 DNTPSS

-1576 GEGGKVEDLRV
+1576 GKGGKVEDLRV

-1601 AGTNNGTITGITTL
+1601 AGSNNGTITGITTL

-1623 SANSMELFIN
+1623 SSNSMELFIN

-1650 GYNTN
+1650 GYNT
-1655 TGNIEDVTASDSV
+1655 GDIKDVTASDSV
-1668 IAGDAAGSASTG
+1668 IAGDADGSDSTG
-1680 NLNLATAGGIAGVND
+1680 NLNSTILATAGGIAGVND
-1695 GNVKNVTADSAI
+1695 GKIQNVTADSAI

-1719 IAGVNRNGVIDDA
+1719 IAGVNRTGAIDSA

-1784 NHKLANT
+1784 NHKLTNSYN
-1791 DKSGEITNAVNAGD
+1791 SGEITNAVNAGD
-1805 ILADFTYTDDQGEHY
+1805 ILADFTYTDDQGQQHY

-1912 IAGANEKGG
+1912 IAGANENGG

-1932 HVKNPKENATYFGG
+1932 HVKNPNESDKATYFGG

-1953 IINGATNKSSV
+1953 TINGATNKSSV
-1964 DVAADGATY
+1964 DVAAEGATY

-1982 GTGEL
+1982 KTGEL

-2004 GIIGENKNSQL
+2004 GIIGENKNTSIL
-2015 LNNSDENER
+2015 DNGGKPR
-2024 LQITN
+2024 LTISN
-2029 AGSVSATSGGAAGIF
+2029 KGNVIAADGGAAGIF
-2044 YNNNIIDSQGTNAN
+2044 YDNESV
-2058 AINNVDII
+2058 INNVDLI
-2066 NKGTVT
+2066 NEGTVT
-2072 GGEDENSVT
+2072 GGSVDDSVT

-2087 NTGNITNST
+2087 NTGDITNST
-2096 LTNTGKVTGGGTVG
+2096 LTNTGTVAGEGTVG
-2110 GLIGNNSGDASGSVF
+2110 GLIGNNSGSASGSVF
-2125 TNDGIVEGEY
+2125 TNDGKVEGKY

-2161 TGKQEVGGLIGYNT
+2161 TGKREVGGLIGVNS
-2175 GTIIGG
+2175 GNIEGG
-2181 RNEAQETD
+2181 RLEA
-2189 EDENVT
+2189 NGPNG
-2195 AEKDSYYKYQVY
+2195 YYKYQIY
-2207 NNGTITVT
+2207 NNGTINVT
-2215 GSGSNIGGLIGEN
+2215 EEGTYIGGLFGTNSGEVK
-2228 AAGGSLTAGYNTG
+2228 AAYNTG
-2241 AINAESSSNV
+2241 VINAGQSSNV
-2251 GGIAGSNA
+2251 GGIAGVNEQ
-2259 GTIDQVFNTVYNT
+2259 GGKLDQVFNTVMTGVDDEGNT
-2272 NGTNGAITG
+2272 VYGTITG
-2281 GTNVGG
+2281 KDNVGG
-2287 LVGENT
+2287 LVGT
-2293 NNGTL
+2293 NSGTL

-2304 TEVVGTL
+2304 TDVSGTT
-2311 DNAVVGNAVGVNNSR
+2311 NVGNAVGRNEANATVN
-2326 ANESISNVYDVTN
+2326 NVYDV
-2339 TNNTLI
+2339 NNTGNRLI
-2345 GSNNGIVSG
+2345 AENNGNVTG
-2354 SYTSAQNES
+2354 SYSGNE
-2363 SANGTNGITYISSE
+2363 ADKKTTGITYVAEGDKLKEDSY
-2377 KKFDKD
+2377 KD
-2383 SYTSLSNEKVWKF
+2383 SLNDADTWKF
-2396 YDGYSNPLLKVFLTT
+2396 YDGNSNPLLKVFLTD
-2411 VNVDADKL
+2411 VEIKVDVDEINEYINNVYNGNAQAITDEDIDKL
-2419 PDLVYNTEDQK
+2419 IAAGAITAPDNFE
-2430 LNIGDLTGENGAFSA
+2430 
-2445 ADDFAAYNNN
+2445 AYNNAKE
-2455 TSLIQNTDFI
+2455 LINSISHT
-2465 HKNAGTYDNW
+2465 NAGEYSDW
-2475 LYSGQIA
+2475 LYSQQIA
-2482 SGSQEEGTF
+2482 SNGNGEIF
-2491 NPNNLGYDIEFK
+2491 NPNNLGYNIALT
-2503 ADIDKAQITVDLNQ
+2503 ADIDTAKLTINLGEVTHIYGAPNTNGYNYTVEGWINPDDANDYTITIGTLGNGITDNALKDNNIHTNDVDEYTWSTTTASISANGSLNNYEIVTVKDGTSKVIPVTINVILNDVTHIYGDSFNSNDYTVGN
-2517 VDRVYGNTDIINGEY
+2517 VDWVNGDNY
-2532 GFSYGFNNVLSDAD
+2532 TTADVVLSNINDGAF
-2546 KTALRDELDKKNVL
+2546 TNG
-2560 NMNTV
+2560 N
-2565 NASHDDTALVEIGTK
+2565 GGK
-2580 TNDAGSYDWTGTVN
+2580 TNDVTADGYKWNATVSGN
-2594 IAENYQGNYEFVVKD
+2594 GANAESINKNYIFNV
-2609 TGTIDNE
+2609 ID
-2616 GATITTT
+2616 
-2623 GDSIVNKRKLS
+2623 GDSKVTPKEVTIE
-2634 VSDITANIVYGNQDG
+2634 DILASIEYGS
-2649 KGFIVSGGELIG
+2649 KGDFTVENTGN
-2661 INGNTGIV
+2661 INGTV
-2669 YDDKVMLDTS
+2669 YDDNLGISYTDTS
-2679 LEVEDANI
+2679 V
-2687 IANSSYASNKGNR
+2687 IAGSEYA
-2700 VTADAGT
+2700 
-2707 YENSLNFSGLGLSGD
+2707 
-2722 DANNYV
+2722 
-2728 LVNDRFGGTIEVT
+2728 
-2741 QATINVDL
+2741 
-2749 NDVDRTYGS
+2749 
-2758 TAFNG
+2758 
-2763 NGYAVSNVQNNANND
+2763 
-2778 SYNAD
+2778 
-2783 DFVVSVNVG
+2783 
-2792 NDGALTGNDTGKV
+2792 
-2805 TNDVGEYSY
+2805 
-2814 IGTVISNN
+2814 
-2822 EKLNQNYKIVVNN
+2822 LNQNGRDTADVKVNN
-2835 SEANNNIG
+2835 GVYTDSISIN
-2843 SGISTVIKADLSVT
+2843 GIKLTGDKA
-2857 INNVDT
+2857 
-2863 TYGTAFDESKY
+2863 
-2874 GYTLDNLANGDGNS
+2874 GNYYIS
-2888 SDIVNA
+2888 SDTA
-2894 IENAINNASGGYN
+2894 
-2907 NTGAAD
+2907 
-2913 GTNGKVTQD
+2913 K
-2922 AEGDYSL
+2922 GDIRVD
-2929 SFKNDITQK
+2929 KA
-2938 DVLTNYNITV
+2938 
-2948 VNDGDVNVSK
+2948 
-2958 KQIHIGA
+2958 QIHIGA
-2965 NSEAIQVGG
+2965 NNEAIHVGEK
-2974 TPDYTGTDINDVLVN
+2974 PDYIGTDINGALVN
-2989 GDKLNGDY
+2989 GDKLNGNY
-2997 YYGVENSAD
+2997 HYGVENSAD
-3006 EKVVGNH
+3006 EKVVGDH

-3027 ETVDWTNVDGF
+3027 ATVDWTKVDGF
-3038 FSNYEVTYNPGTL
+3038 FANYNVTFVPGTL
-3051 TVTEQIMPD
+3051 TVTEQVMPD
-3060 LPDNWPNNRWDY
+3060 LPDNWHNNRWDY

-3087 RKAEVNFVDGGME
+3087 RKAEVNFVDGAME
-3100 V
+3100 I

>member
-53 NITQNNNTMNISQN
+53 NITQSNNTMNISQN
-67 EANAV
+67 KANAV
-72 IKWNNFSIGSDAT
+72 IKWDNFSIGSDAT

-90 TDNNG
+90 IDNNN

-117 AANGNIYIVNTAGV
+117 AANGNIYVVNTAGV

-150 LGIDDKTEWNENNL
+150 LGIDDKTEWNQNNL
-164 NFNNLLAD
+164 NFNNLLAK

-205 LYTDTNGTSMDTK
+205 LYTNTNGTPMTTD
-218 NKLIIKTTDADN
+218 NNLIIKTTDADN

-238 DSANNTYANAK
+238 DSANNTYANAN
-249 EKSFKVLENGETE
+249 EKFFTVLEEGQTEPE

-279 ETKLDGYYAL
+279 ETKLNGYYAL
-289 RNSIDANYSADSN
+289 RNSIDANYSADGN
-302 YYYPVNDDDDTKGFA
+302 YYYPVNDTDDKKGFA
-317 SIGDDSNNF
+317 SIGDSSNKF
-326 TGRFDG
+326 TGCFDG

-343 RADENYV
+343 RADEDYV

-414 DGTDGTVISGLINT
+414 DGTDGTDGTVISGLINT

-434 NNVGGIVGNITGG
+434 NNVGGIVGNVTGG

-503 GNINKTT
+503 GNINNTI
-510 VQNVTNTGTVLA
+510 VQNVANTGTVLA
-522 TGSKV
+522 TGSKA
-527 DYYSYHT
+527 DDYSYHT
-534 ANTETKVDGENN
+534 ANIDGKTDSDNKPISPVYNN
-546 ITAVP
+546 I
-551 VNQKI
+551 Q
-556 LGTTLNGNIATIEVK
+556 GTTLDGNIATIEVK

-577 IAGNAAVSKISNATN
+577 IAGNAAGSDISNATN

-605 TAVGTYYNAGNVG
+605 TGVGTYYNAGNVG
-618 GIVGRAEDTNITN
+618 GIVGRAENTDITN

-646 GAVGYLTGKSTVSG
+646 GAVGYLTGESTVSG

-674 RNDGNNNINN
+674 RNDENNSINN

-733 DQDYV
+733 DQDNV

-760 QLSDNK
+760 QLNDKNN
-766 IVNGDGTEAQAA
+766 IVDADGNQAQAA

-819 KAQPETIQ
+819 KAQPDTIQ

-858 DETYNL
+858 DETYKL

-921 NNNAQS
+921 NNNAES
-927 QVGGIVGAADIS
+927 QVGGIVGAVDIS

-972 GRNAVG
+972 SKNAVG

-987 NGTQNANLT
+987 NNSDDANLT

-1008 ANLKGNVLGSTG
+1008 ANLKGYVLGSTG
-1020 NSEIGAVVGLT
+1020 NSEIGAVVGLN
-1031 DKSSFSIGDS
+1031 KSSFSIGDS

-1059 GTTNA
+1059 GTTND

-1069 IAFADRY
+1069 IAFAERY
-1076 KKDSYTEYRA
+1076 KEDSYTKYRA
-1086 INGKVYKGLIFST
+1086 NNGKVYNGLSFST
-1099 QTGGLVKD
+1099 QDKGLVKG

-1113 RIYDAVYD
+1113 RIY
-1121 ENGNLIGGT
+1121 ENGT

-1145 SSNSSNMEGINSI
+1145 SKNMNGIDSI

-1264 TNGDIRID
+1264 TNGDIKIA

-1283 AKGKGDTTTIVGID
+1283 AKGEGDTTTIVGID
-1297 KSPDPIDTTDLN
+1297 KSPDPIDTTYLN

-1329 DNNGNITVSADG
+1329 DNNGNITVSADS

-1351 TGSVSTDGT
+1351 TGGVSTDGT

-1380 KIELESANGEAILD
+1380 KIELESANGEALLD
-1394 ITNTANAHITGA
+1394 ITNTANAHITGT

-1431 GANDKEKITIDMW
+1431 GANDKEKITLDMW
-1444 DGSNEFDLDKYD
+1444 DGNNEFDLDKYD
-1456 GNVKLVNALNGLYIN
+1456 GNVKLVNALNNLYIN

-1492 GIQEYKVANS
+1492 GIQEYKDKNPD
-1502 NSGILGYNFAL
+1502 SGILGYNFAL

-1519 SKIDGYEAIASGD
+1519 SKIDGYKAIASGAG
-1532 EEVYTGT
+1532 ETYTGT

-1554 KNSATGGAT
+1554 KNSVTGGAT

-1576 GEGGKVEDLRV
+1576 GKDGKVEDLRV

-1623 SANSMELFIN
+1623 SDTSMTLYIN
-1633 ENGSQVS
+1633 ENGSQVP
-1640 KHVGAAGGIA
+1640 KHVGAVGGIA
-1650 GYNTN
+1650 GYN

-1668 IAGDAAGSASTG
+1668 IAGDADGSASTG
-1680 NLNLATAGGIAGVND
+1680 NLNSEILATAGGIAGVND
-1695 GNVKNVTADSAI
+1695 GNIKNVTADSAI

-1719 IAGVNRNGVIDDA
+1719 IAGVNRNGAIDSA

-1791 DKSGEITNAVNAGD
+1791 GSGKITNAVNAGD
-1805 ILADFTYTDDQGEHY
+1805 ILADFTYTDDQGEKHY

-1953 IINGATNKSSV
+1953 TINGATNKSSV
-1964 DVAADGATY
+1964 DVAAEGATY

-1982 GTGEL
+1982 ETGEL

-2029 AGSVSATSGGAAGIF
+2029 AGSVSAKNGGAAGIF
-2044 YNNNIIDSQGTNAN
+2044 YNNNITDSQGTNAN

-2072 GGEDENSVT
+2072 GGKDDDSIT

-2087 NTGNITNST
+2087 NTGDITNST
-2096 LTNTGKVTGGGTVG
+2096 LTNTGEVTGGGTVG
-2110 GLIGNNSGDASGSVF
+2110 GLIGNNSGSASGSVF
-2125 TNDGIVEGEY
+2125 TNDGIVEGEH

-2161 TGKQEVGGLIGYNT
+2161 TGKQEVGGLIGYNRGNIT
-2175 GTIIGG
+2175 GG
-2181 RNEAQETD
+2181 RLEANGTD
-2189 EDENVT
+2189 NG
-2195 AEKDSYYKYQVY
+2195 YYKYQIY
-2207 NNGTITVT
+2207 NNGTINVNEEGTH
-2215 GSGSNIGGLIGEN
+2215 IGGLFGTNSGKVE
-2228 AAGGSLTAGYNTG
+2228 AAYNTG
-2241 AINAESSSNV
+2241 VINAGQSSNV
-2251 GGIAGSNA
+2251 GGIAGVNEQD
-2259 GTIDQVFNTVYNT
+2259 GKLDQVFNTVMTADGQNAT
-2272 NGTNGAITG
+2272 ISG

-2287 LVGENT
+2287 LVGT
-2293 NNGTL
+2293 NSGTL

-2304 TEVVGTL
+2304 TTVEGKL
-2311 DNAVVGNAVGVNNSR
+2311 PNAIVGNAVG
-2326 ANESISNVYDVTN
+2326 EN
-2339 TNNTLI
+2339 TNKVENIYGYGKLVGVGDEATNSYVI
-2345 GSNNGIVSG
+2345 DDSDKWKQQGEYNGFDFDGSATKSP
-2354 SYTSAQNES
+2354 
-2363 SANGTNGITYISSE
+2363 
-2377 KKFDKD
+2377 
-2383 SYTSLSNEKVWKF
+2383 VWKI
-2396 YDGYSNPLLKVFLTT
+2396 YEGNSNPLLKVFLTDVEIK
-2411 VNVDADKL
+2411 VNVDKINEYINK
-2419 PDLVYNTEDQK
+2419 VYNGNAQAITDED
-2430 LNIGDLTGENGAFSA
+2430 IENLIAAGAITA
-2445 ADDFAAYNNN
+2445 KDDFTAYNNAKE
-2455 TSLIQNTDFI
+2455 LINSISHT
-2465 HKNAGTYDNW
+2465 NAGQYRDW
-2475 LYSGQIA
+2475 LYSQQIA
-2482 SGSQEEGTF
+2482 SSGSGDTF
-2491 NPNNLGYDIEFK
+2491 NPNNLGYDIALTGDIDKAKLTINLGDVTHTYGNPNTNGYNYTVEGWINADDANDYTISIGTLGKDITDDALKDNNTHTKGVGEYTWSTTANISANGTLNNYEIVTVKDGTSKVRPVTIDVTLNEVTHIYGDSFNSNDYTVGNVNWVNGDNYTTADVVLSDINDGAFTDGNGGKTNDVK
-2503 ADIDKAQITVDLNQ
+2503 ADGYKWDATVSGNGANAESINKNYIFNVIDGDSKVTPKEVTIEDILASIEYGSKGDFTVENTGNINGTVYDDNLGISYTDTSVIAGSEYALNQNGRDTADVKVNNGVYADSISINGIKLTGDKAGNYYISSDTAKGDIRVDKAQIT
-2517 VDRVYGNTDIINGEY
+2517 
-2532 GFSYGFNNVLSDAD
+2532 
-2546 KTALRDELDKKNVL
+2546 
-2560 NMNTV
+2560 
-2565 NASHDDTALVEIGTK
+2565 
-2580 TNDAGSYDWTGTVN
+2580 
-2594 IAENYQGNYEFVVKD
+2594 
-2609 TGTIDNE
+2609 
-2616 GATITTT
+2616 
-2623 GDSIVNKRKLS
+2623 
-2634 VSDITANIVYGNQDG
+2634 
-2649 KGFIVSGGELIG
+2649 
-2661 INGNTGIV
+2661 
-2669 YDDKVMLDTS
+2669 
-2679 LEVEDANI
+2679 
-2687 IANSSYASNKGNR
+2687 
-2700 VTADAGT
+2700 
-2707 YENSLNFSGLGLSGD
+2707 
-2722 DANNYV
+2722 
-2728 LVNDRFGGTIEVT
+2728 
-2741 QATINVDL
+2741 
-2749 NDVDRTYGS
+2749 
-2758 TAFNG
+2758 
-2763 NGYAVSNVQNNANND
+2763 
-2778 SYNAD
+2778 
-2783 DFVVSVNVG
+2783 
-2792 NDGALTGNDTGKV
+2792 
-2805 TNDVGEYSY
+2805 
-2814 IGTVISNN
+2814 
-2822 EKLNQNYKIVVNN
+2822 
-2835 SEANNNIG
+2835 
-2843 SGISTVIKADLSVT
+2843 
-2857 INNVDT
+2857 
-2863 TYGTAFDESKY
+2863 
-2874 GYTLDNLANGDGNS
+2874 
-2888 SDIVNA
+2888 
-2894 IENAINNASGGYN
+2894 
-2907 NTGAAD
+2907 
-2913 GTNGKVTQD
+2913 
-2922 AEGDYSL
+2922 
-2929 SFKNDITQK
+2929 
-2938 DVLTNYNITV
+2938 
-2948 VNDGDVNVSK
+2948 
-2958 KQIHIGA
+2958 IGA
-2965 NSEAIQVGG
+2965 NDDAIHVGG
-2974 TPDYTGTDINDVLVN
+2974 VPDYTGTDINGVLVN
-2989 GDKLNGDY
+2989 GDKLNGNY
-2997 YYGVENSAD
+2997 HYGVADSAI
-3006 EKVVGNH
+3006 ESVVDIHNNA
-3013 SIGVWIGNTFYDLS
+3013 IGVWIGNTFYDLS
-3027 ETVDWTNVDGF
+3027 ATVDWTKVEGF
-3038 FSNYEVTYNPGTL
+3038 FSNYEVTYKPGTL
-3051 TVTEQIMPD
+3051 TVTEQVMPD

-3077 PFDRNENFRE
+3077 PFDRNWRFKQHNFYNLII
-3087 RKAEVNFVDGGME
+3087 ALA
-3100 V
+3100 

>member
-39 LPTDGKFLHGGDIS
+39 LPTDGKFLHGGNIS

-72 IKWNNFSIGSDAT
+72 IKWDNFSIGSDAT

-90 TDNNG
+90 TDKNA

-117 AANGNIYIVNTAGV
+117 AANGNIYVVNTAGV

-150 LGIDDKTEWNENNL
+150 LGIDENTKWNENNL

-503 GNINKTT
+503 GNINNTT

-546 ITAVP
+546 ITALP

-556 LGTTLNGNIATIEVK
+556 PGTTLNGNIATIEVK

-577 IAGNAAVSKISNATN
+577 IAGNAAGSKISNATN

-674 RNDGNNNINN
+674 RNDGNNSINN

-760 QLSDNK
+760 QLSNNK

-962 NYYDREKPDD
+962 NYLDLDPNKYNNGK
-972 GRNAVG
+972 NAVG

-1008 ANLKGNVLGSTG
+1008 ANLKGNVGSTG
-1020 NSEIGAVVGLT
+1020 DSEIGAVVGLT
-1031 DKSSFSIGDS
+1031 DKSRFSIGDS
-1041 GAFYITPENNSFA
+1041 GAFYITPEDNSFA

-1059 GTTNA
+1059 GTTND

-1076 KKDSYTEYRA
+1076 KIEKYGLYASNTKTYT
-1086 INGKVYKGLIFST
+1086 GLSFST
-1099 QTGGLVKD
+1099 QDNGSVEG

-1113 RIYDAVYD
+1113 RIY
-1121 ENGNLIGGT
+1121 ENGT

-1145 SSNSSNMEGINSI
+1145 SKDKNMDGIDSI

-1219 YSDGALTI
+1219 YSDGELTI

-1283 AKGKGDTTTIVGID
+1283 AKGQGDTTTIVGID
-1297 KSPDPIDTTDLN
+1297 KSPDPINTDNLN

-1380 KIELESANGEAILD
+1380 KIELESANGEALLD

-1420 HNNANAGITIN
+1420 HDNANAGITIN

-1456 GNVKLVNALNGLYIN
+1456 GNVNFVNALNNLYIN

-1668 IAGDAAGSASTG
+1668 IAGDADGSDSTG
-1680 NLNLATAGGIAGVND
+1680 NLNSTILATAGGIAGVND

-1791 DKSGEITNAVNAGD
+1791 DNSGEITNAVNAGD

-1843 IYGGNY
+1843 IYGGDY

-1953 IINGATNKSSV
+1953 TINGATNKSSV
-1964 DVAADGATY
+1964 DVAAEGATY

-2004 GIIGENKNSQL
+2004 GIIGENKNTSI
-2015 LNNSDENER
+2015 LNNENKPR
-2024 LQITN
+2024 LTISNKGNVRATN
-2029 AGSVSATSGGAAGIF
+2029 GGAAGIF
-2044 YNNNIIDSQGTNAN
+2044 YDNQGV
-2058 AINNVDII
+2058 INNVDLI
-2066 NKGTVT
+2066 NEGTVT
-2072 GGEDENSVT
+2072 GGTAKDSVT
-2081 GGLFGI
+2081 GGLFGK
-2087 NTGNITNST
+2087 NSGKVTNSI
-2096 LTNTGKVTGGGTVG
+2096 LTNSGIVTGGGTVG
-2110 GLIGNNSGDASGSVF
+2110 GLIGDNSGSASGSVF
-2125 TNDGIVEGEY
+2125 TNDGIVEGED

-2161 TGKQEVGGLIGYNT
+2161 TGKQEVGGLIGKNT
-2175 GTIIGG
+2175 GKIEGG
-2181 RNEAQETD
+2181 RDA
-2189 EDENVT
+2189 
-2195 AEKDSYYKYQVY
+2195 ADSYYKYQIY
-2207 NNGTITVT
+2207 NNGTINVT
-2215 GSGSNIGGLIGEN
+2215 GEGTHIGGLFGTNSGDVE
-2228 AAGGSLTAGYNTG
+2228 AAYNT
-2241 AINAESSSNV
+2241 NAGQSSNV
-2251 GGIAGSNA
+2251 GGIAGVNEQ
-2259 GTIDQVFNTVYNT
+2259 GGKLDQVFNTVMT
-2272 NGTNGAITG
+2272 ENGTDAISG

-2287 LVGENT
+2287 LVGT
-2293 NNGTL
+2293 NSGTL

-2304 TEVVGTL
+2304 T
-2311 DNAVVGNAVGVNNSR
+2311 AVNGAEGSTGNAVGVNDGKDAKVNF
-2326 ANESISNVYDVTN
+2326 VYDVTN
-2339 TNNTLI
+2339 TKNKLI
-2345 GSNNGIVSG
+2345 GKNAGSVNGSYALQESGQVENAANGI
-2354 SYTSAQNES
+2354 A
-2363 SANGTNGITYISSE
+2363 YISV
-2377 KKFDKD
+2377 KDKND
-2383 SYTSLSNEKVWKF
+2383 KGQYTSLTGSDWKF
-2396 YDGYSNPLLKVFLTT
+2396 YDGQQTPLLSVFLTKVKINQDK
-2411 VNVDADKL
+2411 VNEYMSAHK
-2419 PDLVYNTEDQK
+2419 VYNGTEQK
-2430 LNIGDLTGENGAFSA
+2430 LTANDIKALIDNEAIYVEGLTKEQAFEA
-2445 ADDFAAYNNN
+2445 FYNNID
-2455 TSLIQNTDFI
+2455 LISSVGHT
-2465 HKNAGTYDNW
+2465 NAGQYSDW
-2475 LYSGQIA
+2475 LYSQQIA
-2482 SGSQEEGTF
+2482 SSGSGDTF
-2491 NPNNLGYDIEFK
+2491 NPNNLGYDIALTGDINK
-2503 ADIDKAQITVDLNQ
+2503 VKVDIDLNTIERIYGDTTILNNGDYGYSYEFTNADKKYEDVLKNQLKNVLDFAYSEDGALIIVNGEERTNNKGDYTYKGTLTLNSTNFEFVVDKGDSQTETSTSSTLTTYGTSIVHAKKIN
-2517 VDRVYGNTDIINGEY
+2517 VDDFLATIVYGNKNNDFVISGIDEVIKDQLAYEEDVLDANLTDI
-2532 GFSYGFNNVLSDAD
+2532 
-2546 KTALRDELDKKNVL
+2546 KTIGDYEVIRDGR
-2560 NMNTV
+2560 
-2565 NASHDDTALVEIGTK
+2565 DTADVGT
-2580 TNDAGSYDWTGTVN
+2580 YD
-2594 IAENYQGNYEFVVKD
+2594 
-2609 TGTIDNE
+2609 
-2616 GATITTT
+2616 
-2623 GDSIVNKRKLS
+2623 DS
-2634 VSDITANIVYGNQDG
+2634 ITANISIN
-2649 KGFIVSGGELIG
+2649 
-2661 INGNTGIV
+2661 NGN
-2669 YDDKVMLDTS
+2669 
-2679 LEVEDANI
+2679 
-2687 IANSSYASNKGNR
+2687 
-2700 VTADAGT
+2700 
-2707 YENSLNFSGLGLSGD
+2707 YE
-2722 DANNYV
+2722 
-2728 LVNDRFGGTIEVT
+2728 
-2741 QATINVDL
+2741 
-2749 NDVDRTYGS
+2749 
-2758 TAFNG
+2758 
-2763 NGYAVSNVQNNANND
+2763 
-2778 SYNAD
+2778 
-2783 DFVVSVNVG
+2783 
-2792 NDGALTGNDTGKV
+2792 LTG
-2805 TNDVGEYSY
+2805 S
-2814 IGTVISNN
+2814 
-2822 EKLNQNYKIVVNN
+2822 
-2835 SEANNNIG
+2835 
-2843 SGISTVIKADLSVT
+2843 
-2857 INNVDT
+2857 
-2863 TYGTAFDESKY
+2863 
-2874 GYTLDNLANGDGNS
+2874 
-2888 SDIVNA
+2888 
-2894 IENAINNASGGYN
+2894 
-2907 NTGAAD
+2907 AAD
-2913 GTNGKVTQD
+2913 GTITGNVKVTPVQLD
-2922 AEGDYSL
+2922 IVLGNVGHEYGSPNLDDYKAS
-2929 SFKNDITQK
+2929 IG
-2938 DVLTNYNITV
+2938 TN
-2948 VNDGDVNVSK
+2948 G
-2958 KQIHIGA
+2958 
-2965 NSEAIQVGG
+2965 
-2974 TPDYTGTDINDVLVN
+2974 LVN
-2989 GDKLNGDY
+2989 GDNGNVSIDVSKVVDDALKDNNKYTDNVGDYTWVVNEGGISANGFNLGNYIVTVTNEGKSEVTPAKLNIKVDNANTTVGKMPGELTGTVEGLTNGDTLPAHDFALNDDSLIS
-2997 YYGVENSAD
+2997 VS
-3006 EKVVGNH
+3006 GNH
-3013 SIGVWIGNTFYDLS
+3013 EDVIGIVIGGKFYELGDA
-3027 ETVDWTNVDGF
+3027 DWSNGLFANYDV
-3038 FSNYEVTYNPGTL
+3038 NYEMG
-3051 TVTEQIMPD
+3051 D
-3060 LPDNWPNNRWDY
+3060 LAVSVVEIPDNWPNNRWDY

-3087 RKAEVNFVDGGME
+3087 RKAEVNFVDGAME
-3100 V
+3100 I